1 MEAGCTIFLRWYTP
15 PCGTRFAAHEHNDNA
30 KERNTAMKKRL
41 LAGLLAT
48 SIALSISMGAFPAM
62 AATNDDFVEDWEGAA
77 DFTDDSYSSSEQLF
91 DDIIFFDLDEEVDDT
106 AAEVVAEEDANDS
119 SDTEIDKAADSI
131 EETEPED
138 EVQVSDAAK
147 DRNDLENPDEETES
161 DTQNPWEAGPSDAE
175 TEEDVPD
182 SWEETPKI
190 DSELEAAIAS
200 EDPFSYYD
208 DNALEE
214 EMDDDIALLAAGK
227 TMAHENYAYTDVSGT
242 KYTVDLYTDHTATIW
257 ELTTS
262 SGEAECILPST
273 IYYTGDDGVQEPAPY
288 TVTELSLSYYSG
300 VTSDNNNYTSLV
312 LPDTLTDIRRS
323 LSGFKNVT
331 EITIPGSV
339 KVFNATLQNMMEL
352 KTLTFDEGVEEIASG
367 SVVSGCTKLETIHL
381 PSSLQK
387 LSGTGT
393 FSGASALTDI
403 TLPEGIAITE
413 GSTFSKCTSLKS
425 IELPASITTIP
436 RSMFAGCSALERVT
450 AKGTITAIGN
460 GAFGSVTDWNGH
472 ETADTALTEIP
483 DLSQVTSIGDRAF
496 YGCSALTTV
505 DLHNVTTMEYGAF
518 QGCKEL
524 SGEIDLSKL
533 EVIPGNAFCY
543 DSKITSVITCP
554 TLKSIGDWAFI
565 WAGIST
571 ISLPETLNSIGE
583 YTFFLA
589 SLSGTVAL
597 PDSLTKLGA
606 NAFNGCEEIEAIQ
619 IGSGLTDIPSNAF
632 DGCRK
637 LTTITVNNRQEDV
650 KIPKIDRVTV
660 TYTIPSLTA
669 DDDKVSTATDA
680 LSLQDAVKQAATN
693 GTPVTIEKDIRL
705 DEPVTITAEQKV
717 EITATENHNIFGNKD
732 QNLANLFVVEAGGEL
747 SLTGALTLGGWNN
760 TGSILV
766 NHGKTTINGNVVIE
780 KSTLEGNNIGVIEDK
795 GSSAKLILENGTIQ
809 NHKIRGAHSASI
821 RVTEGASFTMNGG
834 TIRDNIANTSSS
846 DSSSPAVLLLGA
858 STFTMNEGSI
868 CNNSG
873 QCGTAVYLTAS
884 NDAKARFTMNGGTLS
899 NNESHSYTSDST
911 PTGAVFVKYSAEFV
925 LNNGT
930 ITGNC
935 AYGGAGGGVAVMDEL
950 PTKEHGTAFTMY
962 SGTISNN
969 TASGYRC
976 SGGGIY
982 SCSNR
987 VSLLGGRIENNSAY
1001 DGGGVYS
1008 EGNTQ
1013 IYTTLHIQNALI
1025 TGNTA
1030 DQGGG
1035 LWFCP
1040 TGDAKLYMQNGAV
1053 IYGNTAASAG
1063 DDFASPEVA
1072 TGAGGN
1078 GGVTLPDYFPN
1089 GKVIQWFSDGFLY
1102 APPGNLGTSGQGT
1115 RYNAV
1120 EYAKRVTGV
1129 QNEKKGLALKSVV
1142 SDGVSIPAVGSLI
1155 ITGNQA
1161 SHGGGGIGA
1170 NGGVVIGEATSLSNS
1185 ISVKKV
1191 WDNPGYEDTQPSG
1204 VTIHLKERDTGDVV
1218 STAELTSENG
1228 WQYTFTDLPLSPNH
1242 YTVTE
1247 QPLEGYKAT
1256 YYQDADGN
1264 FIITN
1269 TYLTTPTPDVP
1280 AVTISVPVE
1289 KKWVNDYK
1297 WERPASIHVSLWN
1310 GDAKVKEADLTA
1322 DMGWTYIFEDLPE
1335 SSYSVTEDAVPG
1347 YETLIERSD
1356 AGGFIITNT
1365 YERPLDPEP
1374 IEPIPPVDPPQ
1385 EEIVTP
1391 PIVPETT
1398 GNEPS
1403 PPSTEETTS
1412 VPPTEPTEES
1422 TEERSAE
1429 SDPEESPIKETQETP
1444 SVSAKPPKLIQT
1456 GQTWWPVFLL
1466 MFAGVGLLVFGFYKR
1481 SKENIDHE

>member
-1 MEAGCTIFLRWYTP
+1 
-15 PCGTRFAAHEHNDNA
+15 
-30 KERNTAMKKRL
+30 MKKQL

-62 AATNDDFVEDWEGAA
+62 AATNDDFVEDREDIA
-77 DFTDDSYSSSEQLF
+77 DFTDDSYSSGYSSSEQLF

-106 AAEVVAEEDANDS
+106 AAEVIAEEDANDS
-119 SDTEIDKAADSI
+119 SDTEIDRAADSI

-138 EVQVSDAAK
+138 EVQNTDAAE
-147 DRNDLENPDEETES
+147 DRNDREYPDEETKS
-161 DTQNPWEAGPSDAE
+161 GTNPGETGPSDAE

-208 DNALEE
+208 DDASEE

-227 TMAHENYAYTDVSGT
+227 TMAHEDYAYTDVSSGT
-242 KYTVDLYTDHTATIW
+242 EYMVDLYTDHTAKIW
-257 ELTTS
+257 KLITS

-273 IYYTGDDGVQEPAPY
+273 IYYTDDDDVPEPTPY
-288 TVTELSLSYYSG
+288 TVTELRFSPYGNS
-300 VTSDNNNYTSLV
+300 VTSVNNNYTALV
-312 LPDTLTDIRRS
+312 LPDTLTDIGGS

-339 KVFNATLQNMMEL
+339 KVFNATLQYMKQL
-352 KTLTFDEGVEEIASG
+352 RTLTFEEGVEEIASG
-367 SVVSGCTKLETIHL
+367 SVVSGCKNLTTIHL

-413 GSTFSKCTSLKS
+413 GSTFSECTSLKS

-436 RSMFAGCSALERVT
+436 SYMFAGCSALERVT

-460 GAFGSVTDWNGH
+460 SAFKS
-472 ETADTALTEIP
+472 DTALTEIP

-496 YGCSALTTV
+496 YGCSALKTV
-505 DLHNVTTMEYGAF
+505 DLHSVTTMEYGAF
-518 QGCKEL
+518 QGCDAL
-524 SGEIDLSKL
+524 SGEIDLSNL
-533 EVIPGNAFCY
+533 EEIPGNAFCY
-543 DSKITSVITCP
+543 DPNITSVITCP
-554 TLKSIGDWAFI
+554 TLRSIGDWAFI
-565 WAGIST
+565 WADIST
-571 ISLPETLNSIGE
+571 ISLPETLNSIGT
-583 YTFFLA
+583 YTFYKA

-597 PDSLTKLGA
+597 PDSLTQLGA
-606 NAFNGCEEIEAIQ
+606 SAFSGCEKVEAIQ
-619 IGSGLTDIPSNAF
+619 IGSGLTDIPKDAF
-632 DGCRK
+632 DGCTNLK
-637 LTTITVNNRQEDV
+637 TITVNNRREDV
-650 KIPKIDRVTV
+650 TIPKIDGVTV

-669 DDDKVSTATDA
+669 DNDKVSNAEGA
-680 LSLQDAVKQAATN
+680 LSLQQAVDQAN
-693 GTPVTIEKDIRL
+693 GPVTIEIEKDIRL
-705 DEPVTITAEQKV
+705 DEPVRIAAGQRV
-717 EITATENHNIFGNKD
+717 EITANENCNIFGNKD
-732 QNLANLFVVEAGGEL
+732 ENLANLFVVEEGGEL

-766 NHGKTTINGNVVIE
+766 NHGKTTIDGNVVIE
-780 KSTLEGNNIGVIEDK
+780 KSTLEGDSMGVIEDN
-795 GSSAKLILENGTIQ
+795 GSSAELILENGTIQ
-809 NHKIRGAHSASI
+809 NHKIRGALSASI

-834 TIRDNIANTSSS
+834 TIQANIANTSSS

-858 STFTMNEGSI
+858 STFTMNGGSI

-884 NDAKARFTMNGGTLS
+884 SNAAKARFTMNGGSLS
-899 NNESHSYTSDST
+899 NNESRSYTPNST

-925 LNNGT
+925 LNDGT

-935 AYGGAGGGVAVMDEL
+935 AHDGAGGGVAVMDEL
-950 PTKEHGTAFTMY
+950 PTEEHGTAFTMNG
-962 SGTISNN
+962 GTISNN

-982 SCSNR
+982 SCSNY

-1008 EGNTQ
+1008 EGNTE
-1013 IYTTLHIQNALI
+1013 IYTTLHIENALI

-1040 TGDAKLYMQNGAV
+1040 TGDAKLYMQDGAV

-1102 APPGNLGTSGQGT
+1102 APPGNRGTSGQGT
-1115 RYNAV
+1115 RYNTV

-1142 SDGVSIPAVGSLI
+1142 SDGVSIPATGSLI

-1170 NGGVVIGEATSLSNS
+1170 NGGVVIGEATSLSYS
-1185 ISVKKV
+1185 ISVKKA
-1191 WDNPGYEDTQPSG
+1191 WDNPGYEDTQPSS
-1204 VTIHLKERDTGDVV
+1204 VTIHLKERDTGDIV
-1218 STAELTSENG
+1218 STAELTGENG

-1269 TYLTTPTPDVP
+1269 THLTTPTPMPDVP

-1335 SSYSVTEDAVPG
+1335 GTYSVTEDAVPG

-1356 AGGFIITNT
+1356 AGSFIITNT
-1365 YERPLDPEP
+1365 YERPLYPEP
-1374 IEPIPPVDPPQ
+1374 IEPIDPIPPVDPPQ

-1391 PIVPETT
+1391 PIVPGTT
-1398 GNEPS
+1398 GNEPN

-1412 VPPTEPTEES
+1412 VPPTEPTEESTEES

-1444 SVSAKPPKLIQT
+1444 SVSANPPKLIQT

-1466 MFAGVGLLVFGFYKR
+1466 MFAGAGLLVFGFYKR

>member
-1 MEAGCTIFLRWYTP
+1 
-15 PCGTRFAAHEHNDNA
+15 
-30 KERNTAMKKRL
+30 MKKRL

-62 AATNDDFVEDWEGAA
+62 AATNNDFVEDREDVA
-77 DFTDDSYSSSEQLF
+77 DFTDDSYSSGYSSSEQLF

-106 AAEVVAEEDANDS
+106 AAKVIAEEDANDS
-119 SDTEIDKAADSI
+119 SDTEIDRAADSI

-138 EVQVSDAAK
+138 EVQDTDAAE
-147 DRNDLENPDEETES
+147 DRNDREDSDEETKS
-161 DTQNPWEAGPSDAE
+161 GTNPGETGPSDAE

-208 DNALEE
+208 DDASEE
-214 EMDDDIALLAAGK
+214 EMDDDIALPAAGK
-227 TMAHENYAYTDVSGT
+227 TMAHENYAYTDVSSGT
-242 KYTVDLYTDHTATIW
+242 EYMVDLYTDYTAKIRR
-257 ELTTS
+257 LTS
-262 SGEAECILPST
+262 SSGGAECILPST
-273 IYYTGDDGVQEPAPY
+273 IYYTDDAGVQDPNPY
-288 TVTELSLSYYSG
+288 TVTELSLPFSSS
-300 VTSDNNNYTSLV
+300 VTSDYTTLV
-312 LPDTLTDIRRS
+312 LPDTLTDMGGY
-323 LSGFKNVT
+323 LSSFKNVT

-339 KVFNATLQNMMEL
+339 KVFKAILQNMTEL
-352 KTLTFDEGVEEIASG
+352 KTLTFEEGVEEIASG
-367 SVVSGCTKLETIHL
+367 SVVSGCKNLTTIHL

-413 GSTFSKCTSLKS
+413 GSTFSECTSLES

-436 RSMFAGCSALERVT
+436 SHMFAGCSALERVT
-450 AKGTITAIGN
+450 AKGTITAIDN
-460 GAFGSVTDWNGH
+460 GAFGSVTDWKNH

-496 YGCSALTTV
+496 YGCSALETV
-505 DLHNVTTMEYGAF
+505 DLHSVTTMGYAAF
-518 QGCKEL
+518 QGCDAL
-524 SGEIDLSKL
+524 SGKIDLSNL
-533 EVIPGNAFCY
+533 EVIPGHAFCY
-543 DSKITSVITCP
+543 DPNITSVITCS
-554 TLKSIGDWAFI
+554 TLSSIGDWAFI
-565 WAGIST
+565 WADIST
-571 ISLPETLNSIGE
+571 ISLPETLNSIGT
-583 YTFFLA
+583 YTFYKA

-597 PDSLTKLGA
+597 PDSLTQLGA
-606 NAFNGCEEIEAIQ
+606 SAFSGCEEVNAIQ
-619 IGSGLTDIPSNAF
+619 IGSGLKDIPADAF
-632 DGCRK
+632 AGCTNLK
-637 LTTITVNNRQEDV
+637 TITVNNRREDV
-650 KIPKIDRVTV
+650 TIPKIDGVTV
-660 TYTIPSLTA
+660 TYTIPSLEAT
-669 DDDKVSTATDA
+669 DDKVSNAEGA
-680 LSLQDAVKQAATN
+680 LSLQQAVDQAN
-693 GTPVTIEKDIRL
+693 GPVTIEIEKNICL
-705 DEPVTITAEQKV
+705 NAPVTIAARQRV
-717 EITATENHNIFGNKD
+717 EITAKANCNIFGNKD
-732 QNLANLFVVEAGGEL
+732 NNLTNLFVVEAGGEL

-766 NHGKTTINGNVVIE
+766 NHGKTTIDGNVVIE
-780 KSTLEGNNIGVIEDK
+780 KSTLEGDSMGVIEDN
-795 GSSAKLILENGTIQ
+795 GSSAELILENGTIQ
-809 NHKIRGAHSASI
+809 NHKIRGARSASI

-834 TIRDNIANTSSS
+834 TIQDNIANTASS

-858 STFTMNEGSI
+858 STFTMNGGSI

-884 NDAKARFTMNGGTLS
+884 NNAAKARFTMNGGTLS
-899 NNESHSYTSDST
+899 NNESRSYTPYST

-935 AYGGAGGGVAVMDEL
+935 AHGGAGGGVAVMDEL
-950 PTKEHGTAFTMY
+950 PTEEHGTAFTMNG
-962 SGTISNN
+962 GTISNN

-982 SCSNR
+982 SCSNC

-1008 EGNTQ
+1008 EGNTE
-1013 IYTTLHIQNALI
+1013 IYTTLHIENALI
-1025 TGNTA
+1025 TENTA

-1040 TGDAKLYMQNGAV
+1040 TGDAKLYMQDGAV

-1102 APPGNLGTSGQGT
+1102 APAGNRGTSGQGT
-1115 RYNAV
+1115 RYNTV

-1142 SDGVSIPAVGSLI
+1142 SDGVSIPATGSLI

-1170 NGGVVIGEATSLSNS
+1170 NGGVVIGEATSLSYS

-1204 VTIHLKERDTGDVV
+1204 VTIHLKERDTGDIV
-1218 STAELTSENG
+1218 STAELTGENG
-1228 WQYTFTDLPLSPNH
+1228 WQHTFTDLPLSPDH

-1310 GDAKVKEADLTA
+1310 GDAKVKEANLTA

-1335 SSYSVTEDAVPG
+1335 GTYSVTEDAVPG

-1365 YERPLDPEP
+1365 YERPLYPEP
-1374 IEPIPPVDPPQ
+1374 IEPIDPIPPVDPPQ

-1391 PIVPETT
+1391 PIVPGTT

-1422 TEERSAE
+1422 TEESTEERSAE
-1429 SDPEESPIKETQETP
+1429 SDPEESPIKETQETS

-1466 MFAGVGLLVFGFYKR
+1466 MFAGAGLLVFGFYKR
-1481 SKENIDHE
+1481 SKENTDHE

>member
-1 MEAGCTIFLRWYTP
+1 MRWYTP
-15 PCGTRFAAHEHNDNA
+15 PCGIRFAAHEHNDNA

-62 AATNDDFVEDWEGAA
+62 AATNDDFVEDRE
-77 DFTDDSYSSSEQLF
+77 DITDYTDDSYSSGYSSSEQLF

-106 AAEVVAEEDANDS
+106 AAKVIAEEDANDS
-119 SDTEIDKAADSI
+119 SDTEIDRAADSI
-131 EETEPED
+131 EETESED
-138 EVQVSDAAK
+138 EVQDTDAAE
-147 DRNDLENPDEETES
+147 DRNDREDSDEETRS
-161 DTQNPWEAGPSDAE
+161 GTNPGETGPSDAE
-175 TEEDVPD
+175 TEEDVSD

-208 DNALEE
+208 DDASEE

-227 TMAHENYAYTDVSGT
+227 TMAHEDYAYTDVSSGT
-242 KYTVDLYTDHTATIW
+242 EYMVDLYTDHTAKIW
-257 ELTTS
+257 KLTTS
-262 SGEAECILPST
+262 SGGAECILPST
-273 IYYTGDDGVQEPAPY
+273 IYYTDDDDVPEPTPY
-288 TVTELSLSYYSG
+288 TVTELKFSPYGNS
-300 VTSDNNNYTSLV
+300 VTSVNNNYTALV
-312 LPDTLTDIRRS
+312 LPDTLTDIGGS

-339 KVFNATLQNMMEL
+339 KVFNATLQYMKEL
-352 KTLTFDEGVEEIASG
+352 RTLTFEEGVEEIASG
-367 SVVSGCTKLETIHL
+367 SVVSGCKNLTTIHL

-413 GSTFSKCTSLKS
+413 GSTFSECTSLKS
-425 IELPASITTIP
+425 ITLPASITTIP
-436 RSMFAGCSALERVT
+436 SYMFAGCSALERVT

-460 GAFGSVTDWNGH
+460 SAFKS
-472 ETADTALTEIP
+472 DTALTEIP

-496 YGCSALTTV
+496 YGCSALKTV
-505 DLHNVTTMEYGAF
+505 DLHSVTTMEYGAF
-518 QGCKEL
+518 QGCDAL
-524 SGEIDLSKL
+524 SGEIDLSNL
-533 EVIPGNAFCY
+533 EEIPGHAFCY
-543 DSKITSVITCP
+543 DPNITSVITCP
-554 TLKSIGDWAFI
+554 TLRSIGDWAFI
-565 WAGIST
+565 WADIST
-571 ISLPETLNSIGE
+571 ISLPETLNSIGT
-583 YTFFLA
+583 YTFYKA

-597 PDSLTKLGA
+597 PDSLTQLGA
-606 NAFNGCEEIEAIQ
+606 SAFSGCEEVNAIQ
-619 IGSGLTDIPSNAF
+619 IGSGLKDIPANAF
-632 DGCRK
+632 AGCTNLK
-637 LTTITVNNRQEDV
+637 TITVNNRQEDV
-650 KIPKIDRVTV
+650 TIPKIDGVTV

-669 DDDKVSTATDA
+669 DNDKVSAAADA
-680 LSLQDAVKQAATN
+680 LSLQQAVNQAN

-705 DEPVTITAEQKV
+705 DEPVRIAAGQRV
-717 EITATENHNIFGNKD
+717 EITANANENYNLFGNKD
-732 QNLANLFVVEAGGEL
+732 KNLTNLFVVEAGGEL

-766 NHGKTTINGNVVIE
+766 NHGKTTIDGNVVIE
-780 KSTLEGNNIGVIEDK
+780 KSTLEGDSMGVIEDN
-795 GSSAKLILENGTIQ
+795 GSSAELILENGTIQ
-809 NHKIRGAHSASI
+809 NHKIRGARSASI

-834 TIRDNIANTSSS
+834 TIQNNIANTASS

-858 STFTMNEGSI
+858 STFTMNGGSI

-884 NDAKARFTMNGGTLS
+884 SNAAKARFTMNSGTLS
-899 NNESHSYTSDST
+899 NNESRSYTPKST

-950 PTKEHGTAFTMY
+950 PTEEHGTAFTMNG
-962 SGTISNN
+962 GTISNN

-982 SCSNR
+982 SCSNY

-1008 EGNTQ
+1008 EGNTE
-1013 IYTTLHIQNALI
+1013 IYTTLHIENALI

-1040 TGDAKLYMQNGAV
+1040 TGDAKLYMQDGAV

-1102 APPGNLGTSGQGT
+1102 APAGNRGTSGQGT
-1115 RYNAV
+1115 RYNTV

-1142 SDGVSIPAVGSLI
+1142 SGGVSIPATGSLI

-1170 NGGVVIGEATSLSNS
+1170 NGGVVIGEATSLSYS
-1185 ISVKKV
+1185 ISVKKA

-1204 VTIHLKERDTGDVV
+1204 VTIHLKERDTGDIV
-1218 STAELTSENG
+1218 STAELTGENG
-1228 WQYTFTDLPLSPNH
+1228 WQHTFTDLPLSPDH

-1335 SSYSVTEDAVPG
+1335 GTYSVTEDAVPG

-1365 YERPLDPEP
+1365 YERPLYPEP
-1374 IEPIPPVDPPQ
+1374 IEPIDPIPPVDPPQ

-1391 PIVPETT
+1391 PIVPGTT
-1398 GNEPS
+1398 GNEPN

-1412 VPPTEPTEES
+1412 VPPTEPTEESTEES

-1429 SDPEESPIKETQETP
+1429 SDPEESPIKETQETS

-1466 MFAGVGLLVFGFYKR
+1466 MFAGAGLLVFGFYKR

>member
-1 MEAGCTIFLRWYTP
+1 
-15 PCGTRFAAHEHNDNA
+15 
-30 KERNTAMKKRL
+30 MKKRL

-62 AATNDDFVEDWEGAA
+62 AATNDDFVEDREDIA
-77 DFTDDSYSSSEQLF
+77 DFTDDSYSSGYSSSEQLF

-106 AAEVVAEEDANDS
+106 AAKVIAEEDANDP
-119 SDTEIDKAADSI
+119 SDTEIDRTADSI

-138 EVQVSDAAK
+138 EVQDTDAAE
-147 DRNDLENPDEETES
+147 DRNDREDSDEETKS
-161 DTQNPWEAGPSDAE
+161 GTQNPEEAGPSDAE

-208 DNALEE
+208 DDASEE

-227 TMAHENYAYTDVSGT
+227 TMAHKDYAYTDVSSGT
-242 KYTVDLYTDHTATIW
+242 EYMVDLYTDYTAKIRR
-257 ELTTS
+257 LTS
-262 SGEAECILPST
+262 SSGGAECILPST
-273 IYYTGDDGVQEPAPY
+273 IYYTDDAGVQDPNPY
-288 TVTELSLSYYSG
+288 TVTELSLPFSSS
-300 VTSDNNNYTSLV
+300 VTSDYTTLV
-312 LPDTLTDIRRS
+312 LPDTLTDMGGY
-323 LSGFKNVT
+323 LSSFKNVT

-339 KVFNATLQNMMEL
+339 KVFKAILQNMTEL
-352 KTLTFDEGVEEIASG
+352 KTLTFEEGVEEIASG
-367 SVVSGCTKLETIHL
+367 SVVSGCKNLTTIHL

-387 LSGTGT
+387 LSGTDT

-413 GSTFSKCTSLKS
+413 GSTFSECTSLES

-436 RSMFAGCSALERVT
+436 SHMFAGCSALERVT
-450 AKGTITAIGN
+450 AKGTITAIDN
-460 GAFGSVTDWNGH
+460 GAFGSVTDWKNH

-496 YGCSALTTV
+496 YGCSALETV
-505 DLHNVTTMEYGAF
+505 DLHSVTTMGYAAF
-518 QGCKEL
+518 QGCKAL
-524 SGEIDLSKL
+524 SGKIDLSNL
-533 EVIPGNAFCY
+533 EEIPGHAFCY
-543 DSKITSVITCP
+543 DPNITSVITCS
-554 TLKSIGDWAFI
+554 TLSSIGDWAFI

-571 ISLPETLNSIGE
+571 ISLPETLNSIGT
-583 YTFFLA
+583 YTFYKA

-597 PDSLTKLGA
+597 PDSLTQLGA
-606 NAFNGCEEIEAIQ
+606 SAFSGCKEVEAIQ
-619 IGSGLTDIPSNAF
+619 IGSGLKDIPANAF
-632 DGCRK
+632 AGCTNLK
-637 LTTITVNNRQEDV
+637 TITVNNRREDV
-650 KIPKIDRVTV
+650 TIPKIDGVTV

-669 DDDKVSTATDA
+669 DNDKVSNAEGA
-680 LSLQDAVKQAATN
+680 LSLQEAVDQAN

-705 DEPVTITAEQKV
+705 DEPVRIAAGQRV
-717 EITATENHNIFGNKD
+717 EITANANENYNLFGNKD
-732 QNLANLFVVEAGGEL
+732 EKPTNLFVVEEGGEL

-766 NHGKTTINGNVVIE
+766 NHGKTTIDGNVVIE
-780 KSTLEGNNIGVIEDK
+780 KSTLEGDSMGVIEDN
-795 GSSAKLILENGTIQ
+795 GSSAELILENGTIQ
-809 NHKIRGAHSASI
+809 NHKIRGALSASI

-834 TIRDNIANTSSS
+834 TIQDNIANTSSS

-858 STFTMNEGSI
+858 STFTMNRGSI

-884 NDAKARFTMNGGTLS
+884 SNAAKARFTMNGGTLS
-899 NNESHSYTSDST
+899 NNESRSYTPNST

-935 AYGGAGGGVAVMDEL
+935 AHGGAGGGVAVMDEL
-950 PTKEHGTAFTMY
+950 PTEEHGTAFTMN

-982 SCSNR
+982 SCSNY

-1001 DGGGVYS
+1001 DGGGIYS
-1008 EGNTQ
+1008 EGNTE

-1040 TGDAKLYMQNGAV
+1040 TGDAKLYMQDGAV

-1102 APPGNLGTSGQGT
+1102 APPGNRGTSGQGT
-1115 RYNAV
+1115 RYNTV

-1142 SDGVSIPAVGSLI
+1142 SDGVSIPATGSLI

-1170 NGGVVIGEATSLSNS
+1170 NGGVVIGEETSLSYS
-1185 ISVKKV
+1185 ISVKKA

-1204 VTIHLKERDTGDVV
+1204 VTIHLKERDTGDIV
-1218 STAELTSENG
+1218 STAELTGENG
-1228 WQYTFTDLPLSPNH
+1228 WQHTFTDLPLSPDH

-1335 SSYSVTEDAVPG
+1335 GTYSVTEDAVPG

-1365 YERPLDPEP
+1365 YERPLYPEP
-1374 IEPIPPVDPPQ
+1374 IEPIDPIPPVDPPQ

-1391 PIVPETT
+1391 PIVPGTT
-1398 GNEPS
+1398 GNEPN

-1412 VPPTEPTEES
+1412 VPPTEPTEESTEES

-1429 SDPEESPIKETQETP
+1429 SDPEESPIKETQET
-1444 SVSAKPPKLIQT
+1444 SFVSAKPPKLIQT

-1466 MFAGVGLLVFGFYKR
+1466 MFAGAGLLVFGFYKR

>member
-1 MEAGCTIFLRWYTP
+1 
-15 PCGTRFAAHEHNDNA
+15 
-30 KERNTAMKKRL
+30 MKKRL

-62 AATNDDFVEDWEGAA
+62 AATNDDFVEDREDIA
-77 DFTDDSYSSSEQLF
+77 DYTDDSYSSGYSSSEQLF

-106 AAEVVAEEDANDS
+106 AAEVIAEEDANDS
-119 SDTEIDKAADSI
+119 SDTEIDRAADSI

-138 EVQVSDAAK
+138 EVQDTDAAE
-147 DRNDLENPDEETES
+147 DRNDREYPDEETKS
-161 DTQNPWEAGPSDAE
+161 GTNPGETGPSDAE
-175 TEEDVPD
+175 TEEDVSD

-208 DNALEE
+208 DDASEE

-227 TMAHENYAYTDVSGT
+227 TMAHEDYAYTDVSSGT
-242 KYTVDLYTDHTATIW
+242 EYMVDLYTDHTAKIW
-257 ELTTS
+257 KLTTS
-262 SGEAECILPST
+262 SGGAECILPST
-273 IYYTGDDGVQEPAPY
+273 IYYTDDDDVPEPTPY
-288 TVTELSLSYYSG
+288 TVTELRFSPYGNS
-300 VTSDNNNYTSLV
+300 VTSVNNNYTALV
-312 LPDTLTDIRRS
+312 LPDTLTDIGGS

-339 KVFNATLQNMMEL
+339 KVFNATLQYMKQL
-352 KTLTFDEGVEEIASG
+352 RTLTFEEGVEEIASG
-367 SVVSGCTKLETIHL
+367 SVVSGCKNLTTIHL

-413 GSTFSKCTSLKS
+413 GSTFSECTSLKS
-425 IELPASITTIP
+425 ITLPASITTIP
-436 RSMFAGCSALERVT
+436 SYMFAGCSALERVT

-460 GAFGSVTDWNGH
+460 SAFKS
-472 ETADTALTEIP
+472 DTALTEIP

-496 YGCSALTTV
+496 YGCSALKTV
-505 DLHNVTTMEYGAF
+505 DLHSVTTMEYGAF
-518 QGCKEL
+518 QGCDAL
-524 SGEIDLSKL
+524 SGEIDLSNL
-533 EVIPGNAFCY
+533 EVIPGHAFCY
-543 DSKITSVITCP
+543 DPNITSVVTCP
-554 TLKSIGDWAFI
+554 TLRSIGDWAFI

-571 ISLPETLNSIGE
+571 ISLPETLNSIGT
-583 YTFFLA
+583 YTFYKS

-597 PDSLTKLGA
+597 PDSLTQLGA
-606 NAFNGCEEIEAIQ
+606 SAFSGCEEVNAIQ
-619 IGSGLTDIPSNAF
+619 IGSGLKDIPANAF
-632 DGCRK
+632 AGCTNLK
-637 LTTITVNNRQEDV
+637 TITVNNRREDV
-650 KIPKIDRVTV
+650 HIPEIDGVTV

-669 DDDKVSTATDA
+669 DNDKVSNAEGA
-680 LSLQDAVKQAATN
+680 LSLQEAVDQAN

-705 DEPVTITAEQKV
+705 DEPVRIAAGQRV
-717 EITATENHNIFGNKD
+717 EITANANENYNLFGNKD
-732 QNLANLFVVEAGGEL
+732 EKPTNLFVVEEGGEL

-766 NHGKTTINGNVVIE
+766 NHGKTTIDGNVVIE
-780 KSTLEGNNIGVIEDK
+780 KSTLEGDSMGVIEDN
-795 GSSAKLILENGTIQ
+795 GSSAELILENGTIQ
-809 NHKIRGAHSASI
+809 NHKIRGALSASI

-834 TIRDNIANTSSS
+834 TIQDNIANTSSS

-858 STFTMNEGSI
+858 STFTMNRGSI

-884 NDAKARFTMNGGTLS
+884 SNAAKARFTMNGGTLS
-899 NNESHSYTSDST
+899 NNESRSYTPNST

-935 AYGGAGGGVAVMDEL
+935 AHGGAGGGVAVMDEL
-950 PTKEHGTAFTMY
+950 PTEEHGTAFTMNG
-962 SGTISNN
+962 GTISNN

-982 SCSNR
+982 SCSNC

-1001 DGGGVYS
+1001 DGGGIYS
-1008 EGNTQ
+1008 EGNTE

-1040 TGDAKLYMQNGAV
+1040 TGDAKLYMQDGAV

-1072 TGAGGN
+1072 AGAGGN

-1102 APPGNLGTSGQGT
+1102 APPGNRGTAGQGT
-1115 RYNAV
+1115 RYNTV

-1170 NGGVVIGEATSLSNS
+1170 NGGVVIGEATSLSYS
-1185 ISVKKV
+1185 ISVKKA

-1204 VTIHLKERDTGDVV
+1204 VTIHLKERDTGDIV
-1218 STAELTSENG
+1218 STAELTGENG
-1228 WQYTFTDLPLSPNH
+1228 WQYTFTDLPLSPDH

-1335 SSYSVTEDAVPG
+1335 GTYSVTEDAVPG

-1365 YERPLDPEP
+1365 YERPLYPEP
-1374 IEPIPPVDPPQ
+1374 IEPIDPIPPVDPPQ

-1391 PIVPETT
+1391 PIVPGTT
-1398 GNEPS
+1398 GNEPN

-1412 VPPTEPTEES
+1412 VPPTEPTEESTDES

-1444 SVSAKPPKLIQT
+1444 SVSANPPKLIQT

-1466 MFAGVGLLVFGFYKR
+1466 MFAGAGLLVFGFYKR

>member
-1 MEAGCTIFLRWYTP
+1 
-15 PCGTRFAAHEHNDNA
+15 
-30 KERNTAMKKRL
+30 MKKRL

-62 AATNDDFVEDWEGAA
+62 AATNDDFVEDREDIA
-77 DFTDDSYSSSEQLF
+77 DYTDDSYSSGYSSSEQLF

-106 AAEVVAEEDANDS
+106 AAEVIAEEDANDS
-119 SDTEIDKAADSI
+119 SDTEIDRTADSI

-138 EVQVSDAAK
+138 EVQDTDAAE
-147 DRNDLENPDEETES
+147 DRNDREDSDEETKS
-161 DTQNPWEAGPSDAE
+161 GTQNPEEAGPSDAE
-175 TEEDVPD
+175 TEEDVSD

-208 DNALEE
+208 DDASEE

-227 TMAHENYAYTDVSGT
+227 TMAHEDYAYTDVSSGT
-242 KYTVDLYTDHTATIW
+242 EYMVDLYTDHTAKIW
-257 ELTTS
+257 KLTTS
-262 SGEAECILPST
+262 SGGAECILPST
-273 IYYTGDDGVQEPAPY
+273 IYYTDDDDVPEPTPY
-288 TVTELSLSYYSG
+288 TVTELRFSPYGNS
-300 VTSDNNNYTSLV
+300 VTSVNNNYTALV
-312 LPDTLTDIRRS
+312 LPDTLTDIGGS

-339 KVFNATLQNMMEL
+339 KVFNATLQYMKEL
-352 KTLTFDEGVEEIASG
+352 RTLTFEEGVEEIASG
-367 SVVSGCTKLETIHL
+367 SVVSGCKNLTTIHL

-413 GSTFSKCTSLKS
+413 GSTFSECTSLKS
-425 IELPASITTIP
+425 ITLPASITTIP
-436 RSMFAGCSALERVT
+436 SSMFAGCSALERVT

-460 GAFGSVTDWNGH
+460 GAFGSVTDWKDQ
-472 ETADTALTEIP
+472 EIADTALTEIP

-496 YGCSALTTV
+496 YGCSALETV
-505 DLHNVTTMEYGAF
+505 DLHSVTTMGYGAF
-518 QGCKEL
+518 QGCDAL
-524 SGEIDLSKL
+524 SGEIDLSNL
-533 EVIPGNAFCY
+533 EVIPGHAFCY
-543 DSKITSVITCP
+543 DPNITSVITCP
-554 TLKSIGDWAFI
+554 TLRSIGDWAFI
-565 WAGIST
+565 WADIST
-571 ISLPETLNSIGE
+571 ISLPETLNSIGT
-583 YTFFLA
+583 YTFYKA

-597 PDSLTKLGA
+597 PDSLTQLGA
-606 NAFNGCEEIEAIQ
+606 SAFSGCEEVNAIQ
-619 IGSGLTDIPSNAF
+619 IGSGLKDIPANAF
-632 DGCRK
+632 AGCTNLK
-637 LTTITVNNRQEDV
+637 TITVNNRREDV
-650 KIPKIDRVTV
+650 TIPKIDGVTV
-660 TYTIPSLTA
+660 TYTIPSLEAT
-669 DDDKVSTATDA
+669 DDKVSNAEGA
-680 LSLQDAVKQAATN
+680 LSLQQAVDQAN
-693 GTPVTIEKDIRL
+693 GPVTIEIEKNICL
-705 DEPVTITAEQKV
+705 NAPVRIAAGQRV
-717 EITATENHNIFGNKD
+717 EITANTNCNIFGNKD
-732 QNLANLFVVEAGGEL
+732 KDLTNLFVVEEGGEL

-766 NHGKTTINGNVVIE
+766 NHGKTTIDGNVVIE
-780 KSTLEGNNIGVIEDK
+780 KSTLEGNDMGVIEDN
-795 GSSAKLILENGTIQ
+795 GSSAELILENGTIQ
-809 NHKIRGAHSASI
+809 NHKIRGALSASI

-834 TIRDNIANTSSS
+834 TIQDNIANTPSS

-858 STFTMNEGSI
+858 STFTMNGGSI

-884 NDAKARFTMNGGTLS
+884 SNAAKARFTMNSGTLS
-899 NNESHSYTSDST
+899 NNESRSYTPNST

-950 PTKEHGTAFTMY
+950 PTEEHGTAFTMNG
-962 SGTISNN
+962 GTISNN

-982 SCSNR
+982 SCSNY

-1008 EGNTQ
+1008 EGNTE
-1013 IYTTLHIQNALI
+1013 IYTTLHIENALI

-1040 TGDAKLYMQNGAV
+1040 TGDAKLYMQDGAV

-1102 APPGNLGTSGQGT
+1102 APAGNRGTSGQGT
-1115 RYNAV
+1115 RYNTV

-1142 SDGVSIPAVGSLI
+1142 SDGVSIPATGSLI

-1170 NGGVVIGEATSLSNS
+1170 NGGVVIGEATSLSYS
-1185 ISVKKV
+1185 ISVKKA

-1204 VTIHLKERDTGDVV
+1204 VTIHLKERDTGDIV
-1218 STAELTSENG
+1218 STAELTGENG
-1228 WQYTFTDLPLSPNH
+1228 WQHTFTDLPLSPDH

-1335 SSYSVTEDAVPG
+1335 GAYSVTEDAVPG

-1365 YERPLDPEP
+1365 YERPLYPEP
-1374 IEPIPPVDPPQ
+1374 IEPIDPIPPVDPPQ

-1391 PIVPETT
+1391 PIVPGTT
-1398 GNEPS
+1398 GNEPN

-1412 VPPTEPTEES
+1412 VPPTEPTKESTEES

-1466 MFAGVGLLVFGFYKR
+1466 MFAGAGLLVFGFYKR

>member
-1 MEAGCTIFLRWYTP
+1 
-15 PCGTRFAAHEHNDNA
+15 
-30 KERNTAMKKRL
+30 MKKRL

-62 AATNDDFVEDWEGAA
+62 AATNDDFVEDREDIA
-77 DFTDDSYSSSEQLF
+77 DYTDDSYSSGYSSSEQLF

-106 AAEVVAEEDANDS
+106 AAEVIAEEDANDS
-119 SDTEIDKAADSI
+119 SDTEIDRAADSI

-138 EVQVSDAAK
+138 EVQDTDAAE
-147 DRNDLENPDEETES
+147 DRNDREYPDEETKS
-161 DTQNPWEAGPSDAE
+161 GTNPGETGPSDAE

-208 DNALEE
+208 DDASEE

-227 TMAHENYAYTDVSGT
+227 TMAHEDYAYTDVSSGT
-242 KYTVDLYTDHTATIW
+242 EYMVDLYTDHTAKIW
-257 ELTTS
+257 KLITS
-262 SGEAECILPST
+262 SGGAECILPST
-273 IYYTGDDGVQEPAPY
+273 IYYTDDDGVPEPTPY
-288 TVTELSLSYYSG
+288 TVTELHLSYWSG
-300 VTSDNNNYTSLV
+300 VTSDNNNYTALV
-312 LPDTLTDIRRS
+312 LPDTLTDIGGS

-339 KVFNATLQNMMEL
+339 KVFNATLQNMKQL
-352 KTLTFDEGVEEIASG
+352 KTLTFDEGVDEIASG
-367 SVVSGCTKLETIHL
+367 SVVSGCKSLTTIHL

-413 GSTFSKCTSLKS
+413 GSTFSECTSLES

-436 RSMFAGCSALERVT
+436 SSMFAGCSALERVT

-460 GAFGSVTDWNGH
+460 SAFKS
-472 ETADTALTEIP
+472 DTALTEIP

-496 YGCSALTTV
+496 YGCSALKTV
-505 DLHNVTTMEYGAF
+505 DLHSVTTMEYGAF
-518 QGCKEL
+518 QGCDAL
-524 SGEIDLSKL
+524 SGEIDLSNL
-533 EVIPGNAFCY
+533 EVIPGHAFCY
-543 DSKITSVITCP
+543 DPNITSVVTCP
-554 TLKSIGDWAFI
+554 TLRSIGDWAFI

-571 ISLPETLNSIGE
+571 ISLPETLNSIGT
-583 YTFFLA
+583 YTFYKS

-597 PDSLTKLGA
+597 PDSLTQLGA
-606 NAFNGCEEIEAIQ
+606 SAFSGCEEVNAIQ
-619 IGSGLTDIPSNAF
+619 IGSGLKDIPANAF
-632 DGCRK
+632 AGCTNLK
-637 LTTITVNNRQEDV
+637 TITVNNRREDV
-650 KIPKIDRVTV
+650 TIPKIDGVTV
-660 TYTIPSLTA
+660 TYTIPSLEAT
-669 DDDKVSTATDA
+669 DDKVSAAADA
-680 LSLQDAVKQAATN
+680 LSLQQAVNQAN

-705 DEPVTITAEQKV
+705 DEPVRIIAGQRV
-717 EITATENHNIFGNKD
+717 EITANANCNIFGNKD
-732 QNLANLFVVEAGGEL
+732 ENVKNLFVVEPGGEL

-766 NHGKTTINGNVVIE
+766 NHGKTTIDGNVVIE
-780 KSTLEGNNIGVIEDK
+780 KSTLEGNDVGVIEDN
-795 GSSAKLILENGTIQ
+795 GSSAELILENGTIQ

-834 TIRDNIANTSSS
+834 TIQDNIANTASS

-858 STFTMNEGSI
+858 STFTMNGGSI

-873 QCGTAVYLTAS
+873 QCGTSVYLTAS
-884 NDAKARFTMNGGTLS
+884 NNAAKARFTMNGGTLS
-899 NNESHSYTSDST
+899 NNESRSYTPYST

-935 AYGGAGGGVAVMDEL
+935 AHGGAGGGVAVMDEL
-950 PTKEHGTAFTMY
+950 PREEHGTAFTMNG
-962 SGTISNN
+962 GTISNN

-982 SCSNR
+982 SCSNH

-1008 EGNTQ
+1008 EGNTD
-1013 IYTTLHIQNALI
+1013 IYTTLHIENALI

-1040 TGDAKLYMQNGAV
+1040 TGDAKLYMQDGAV

-1102 APPGNLGTSGQGT
+1102 APAGNRGTSGQGT
-1115 RYNAV
+1115 RYNTV

-1142 SDGVSIPAVGSLI
+1142 SDGVSIPATGSLI

-1170 NGGVVIGEATSLSNS
+1170 NGGVVIGEETSLSYS
-1185 ISVKKV
+1185 ILVKKA
-1191 WDNPGYEDTQPSG
+1191 WDNPGHEDTQPSG
-1204 VTIHLKERDTGDVV
+1204 VTIHLKERDTGDIV
-1218 STAELTSENG
+1218 STAELTGENG
-1228 WQYTFTDLPLSPNH
+1228 WQHTFTDLPLSPDH

-1335 SSYSVTEDAVPG
+1335 GTYSVTEDAVPG

-1356 AGGFIITNT
+1356 AGGFIIPNT
-1365 YERPLDPEP
+1365 YERPLYPEP
-1374 IEPIPPVDPPQ
+1374 IEPIDPIPPVDPPQ

-1391 PIVPETT
+1391 PIVPGTT
-1398 GNEPS
+1398 GNEPN

-1412 VPPTEPTEES
+1412 VPPTEPTEESTEES

-1429 SDPEESPIKETQETP
+1429 SDPEESPIKETQETS

-1466 MFAGVGLLVFGFYKR
+1466 MFAGAGLLVFGFYKR

>member
-1 MEAGCTIFLRWYTP
+1 
-15 PCGTRFAAHEHNDNA
+15 
-30 KERNTAMKKRL
+30 MKKRL

-62 AATNDDFVEDWEGAA
+62 AATNDDFVEDREDIA
-77 DFTDDSYSSSEQLF
+77 DFTDDSYSSGYSSSEQLF

-106 AAEVVAEEDANDS
+106 AAKVIAEEDANDS
-119 SDTEIDKAADSI
+119 SDTEIDRAADSI

-138 EVQVSDAAK
+138 EVQDTDAAE
-147 DRNDLENPDEETES
+147 DRNDREDSDEETKS
-161 DTQNPWEAGPSDAE
+161 GTNPGETGPSDAE

-208 DNALEE
+208 DDASEE

-227 TMAHENYAYTDVSGT
+227 TMAHKDYAYTDVSSGT
-242 KYTVDLYTDHTATIW
+242 EYMVDLYTDHTAKIW
-257 ELTTS
+257 QLITS
-262 SGEAECILPST
+262 SGGAECILPST
-273 IYYTGDDGVQEPAPY
+273 IYYTGDDGVQEPTPY
-288 TVTELSLSYYSG
+288 TVTELSLSYWSG
-300 VTSDNNNYTSLV
+300 VTSDNNNYTALV
-312 LPDTLTDIRRS
+312 LPDTLTDIGGS

-331 EITIPGSV
+331 EIIIPGSV
-339 KVFNATLQNMMEL
+339 KVFKANLQNMKQL
-352 KTLTFDEGVEEIASG
+352 KTLTFEEGVEEIASG
-367 SVVSGCTKLETIHL
+367 SVVSGCKSLTTIHL

-387 LSGTGT
+387 LSGMGT

-403 TLPEGIAITE
+403 TLPEGITIKE
-413 GSTFSKCTSLKS
+413 GSTFSECTSLKS
-425 IELPASITTIP
+425 ITLPASITTIP
-436 RSMFAGCSALERVT
+436 SSMFKDCSALEQVT
-450 AKGTITAIGN
+450 ARGIITAIGKE
-460 GAFGSVTDWNGH
+460 AFRSDKV
-472 ETADTALTEIP
+472 LTEIP
-483 DLSQVTSIGDRAF
+483 DLGQVTSIEERAF
-496 YGCSALTTV
+496 NGCSALETV
-505 DLHNVTTMEYGAF
+505 DLHSVTTMGYGAF
-518 QGCKEL
+518 EDCDAL
-524 SGEIDLSKL
+524 SREIDLSNL
-533 EVIPGNAFCY
+533 EVIPGHAFCY
-543 DSKITSVITCP
+543 DPNITSVITCP
-554 TLKSIGDWAFI
+554 TLISIGDWAFI

-571 ISLPETLNSIGE
+571 ISLPETLNSIGT
-583 YTFFLA
+583 YTFYKA

-597 PDSLTKLGA
+597 PDSLTQLGA
-606 NAFNGCEEIEAIQ
+606 SAFSGCKEVNAIQ
-619 IGSGLTDIPSNAF
+619 IGSGLTDIPADAF
-632 DGCRK
+632 DGCTIK
-637 LTTITVNNRQEDV
+637 TITVNNRREDV
-650 KIPKIDRVTV
+650 HIPEIYRDRV

-669 DDDKVSTATDA
+669 DNDKVSNAEDA
-680 LSLQDAVKQAATN
+680 LSLQQAVDQAN

-705 DEPVTITAEQKV
+705 DEPVTIAAGQRV
-717 EITATENHNIFGNKD
+717 EITANENCNIFGNKD
-732 QNLANLFVVEAGGEL
+732 ENVTNLFVVEEGGEL

-766 NHGKTTINGNVVIE
+766 NHGKTTIDGNVVIE
-780 KSTLEGNNIGVIEDK
+780 KSTLEGDNMGVIEDN
-795 GSSAKLILENGTIQ
+795 GSSAELVLENGTIR

-821 RVTEGASFTMNGG
+821 RVTEGASFTMNRG
-834 TIRDNIANTSSS
+834 TIQDNIANTSSS

-884 NDAKARFTMNGGTLS
+884 SNAAKARFTMNGGTLS
-899 NNESHSYTSDST
+899 NNESHSYTPYST

-925 LNNGT
+925 LNEGT

-950 PTKEHGTAFTMY
+950 PTEEHGTAFTMNG
-962 SGTISNN
+962 GTISNN
-969 TASGYRC
+969 KASGYRC
-976 SGGGIY
+976 DGGGIY
-982 SCSNR
+982 SCSNH

-1008 EGNTQ
+1008 EGNTE
-1013 IYTTLHIQNALI
+1013 IYTTLHIENALI

-1102 APPGNLGTSGQGT
+1102 APAGNRGTSGQGT

-1142 SDGVSIPAVGSLI
+1142 SDGVSIPATGSLI

-1170 NGGVVIGEATSLSNS
+1170 NGGVVIGEETSLSYS
-1185 ISVKKV
+1185 ISVKKA

-1204 VTIHLKERDTGDVV
+1204 VTIHLKERDTGDIV
-1218 STAELTSENG
+1218 STAELTGENG
-1228 WQYTFTDLPLSPNH
+1228 WQHTFTDLPLSPDH

-1335 SSYSVTEDAVPG
+1335 GTYSVTEDAVPG

-1365 YERPLDPEP
+1365 YERPLYPEP
-1374 IEPIPPVDPPQ
+1374 IEPIDPIPPVDPPQ

-1391 PIVPETT
+1391 PIVPGTT
-1398 GNEPS
+1398 GNEPN

-1412 VPPTEPTEES
+1412 VPPTEPTEESTEES

-1466 MFAGVGLLVFGFYKR
+1466 MFAGAGLLVFGLYKR

>member
-1 MEAGCTIFLRWYTP
+1 
-15 PCGTRFAAHEHNDNA
+15 
-30 KERNTAMKKRL
+30 MKKRL

-62 AATNDDFVEDWEGAA
+62 AATNDDFVEDREDIA
-77 DFTDDSYSSSEQLF
+77 DYTDDSYSSGYSSSEQLF

-106 AAEVVAEEDANDS
+106 AAEVIAEEDANDS
-119 SDTEIDKAADSI
+119 SDTEIDRAADSI

-138 EVQVSDAAK
+138 EVQDTDAAE
-147 DRNDLENPDEETES
+147 DRNDREYPDEETKS
-161 DTQNPWEAGPSDAE
+161 GTNPGETGPSDAE

-208 DNALEE
+208 DDASEE

-227 TMAHENYAYTDVSGT
+227 TMAHEDYAYTDVSSGT
-242 KYTVDLYTDHTATIW
+242 EYMVDLYTDHTAKIW
-257 ELTTS
+257 KLITS
-262 SGEAECILPST
+262 SGGAECILPST
-273 IYYTGDDGVQEPAPY
+273 IYYTDDDGVPEPTPY
-288 TVTELSLSYYSG
+288 TVTELHLSYWSG
-300 VTSDNNNYTSLV
+300 VTSDNNNYTALV
-312 LPDTLTDIRRS
+312 LPDTLTDIGGS

-339 KVFNATLQNMMEL
+339 KVFNATLQNMKQL
-352 KTLTFDEGVEEIASG
+352 KTLTFDEGVDEIASG
-367 SVVSGCTKLETIHL
+367 SVVSGCKSLTTIHL

-413 GSTFSKCTSLKS
+413 GSTFSECTSLES

-436 RSMFAGCSALERVT
+436 SSMFAGCSALERVT

-460 GAFGSVTDWNGH
+460 GAFGSVTDWNDQ

-496 YGCSALTTV
+496 YGCSALETV
-505 DLHNVTTMEYGAF
+505 DLHSVTTMGYAAF
-518 QGCKEL
+518 QGCDAL

-533 EVIPGNAFCY
+533 EVIPGHAFCY
-543 DSKITSVITCP
+543 DPNITSVITCP
-554 TLKSIGDWAFI
+554 TLRSIGDWAFI
-565 WAGIST
+565 WADIST
-571 ISLPETLNSIGE
+571 ISLPETLNSIGT
-583 YTFFLA
+583 YTFYKA

-597 PDSLTKLGA
+597 PDSLTQLGA
-606 NAFNGCEEIEAIQ
+606 SAFSGCEEVNAIQ
-619 IGSGLTDIPSNAF
+619 IGSGLKDIPANAF
-632 DGCRK
+632 AGCTNLK
-637 LTTITVNNRQEDV
+637 TITVNNRWEDV
-650 KIPKIDRVTV
+650 TIPKIDGVTV
-660 TYTIPSLTA
+660 TYTIPSLEAT
-669 DDDKVSTATDA
+669 DDKVSNAEGA
-680 LSLQDAVKQAATN
+680 LSLQQAVDQAN

-705 DEPVTITAEQKV
+705 DEPVRIAAGQRV
-717 EITATENHNIFGNKD
+717 EITANVNCNIFGNNDK
-732 QNLANLFVVEAGGEL
+732 NLTNLFVVEPGGEL

-766 NHGKTTINGNVVIE
+766 NHGKTTIDGNVVIE
-780 KSTLEGNNIGVIEDK
+780 KSTLEGNDVGVIEDN
-795 GSSAKLILENGTIQ
+795 GSSAELILENGTIQ

-834 TIRDNIANTSSS
+834 TIQANIANTSSS

-858 STFTMNEGSI
+858 STFTMNGGSI

-884 NDAKARFTMNGGTLS
+884 SNAAKARFTMNGGSLS
-899 NNESHSYTSDST
+899 NNESRSYTPNST

-925 LNNGT
+925 LNDGT

-935 AYGGAGGGVAVMDEL
+935 AHDGAGGGVAVMDEL
-950 PTKEHGTAFTMY
+950 PTEEHGTAFTMNG
-962 SGTISNN
+962 GTISNN

-982 SCSNR
+982 SCSNY

-1008 EGNTQ
+1008 EGNTE
-1013 IYTTLHIQNALI
+1013 IYTTLHIENALI

-1040 TGDAKLYMQNGAV
+1040 TGDAKLYMQDGAV

-1102 APPGNLGTSGQGT
+1102 APPGNRGTSGQGT
-1115 RYNAV
+1115 RYNTV

-1142 SDGVSIPAVGSLI
+1142 SDGVSIPATGSLI

-1170 NGGVVIGEATSLSNS
+1170 NGGVVIGEATSLSYS
-1185 ISVKKV
+1185 ISVKKA
-1191 WDNPGYEDTQPSG
+1191 WDNPGYEDTQPSS
-1204 VTIHLKERDTGDVV
+1204 VTIHLKERDTGDIV
-1218 STAELTSENG
+1218 STAELTGENG

-1269 TYLTTPTPDVP
+1269 THLTTPTPMPDVP

-1335 SSYSVTEDAVPG
+1335 GTYSVTEDAVPG

-1365 YERPLDPEP
+1365 YERPLYPEP
-1374 IEPIPPVDPPQ
+1374 IEPIDPIPPVDPPQ

-1391 PIVPETT
+1391 PIVPGTT
-1398 GNEPS
+1398 GNEPN

-1412 VPPTEPTEES
+1412 VPPTEPTEESTDES

-1429 SDPEESPIKETQETP
+1429 SDPEESPIKETQETS

-1466 MFAGVGLLVFGFYKR
+1466 MFAGAGLLVFGFYKR

>member
-1 MEAGCTIFLRWYTP
+1 
-15 PCGTRFAAHEHNDNA
+15 
-30 KERNTAMKKRL
+30 MKKRL

-62 AATNDDFVEDWEGAA
+62 AATNDDFVEDRE
-77 DFTDDSYSSSEQLF
+77 DITDYTDDSYSSGYSSSEQLF

-106 AAEVVAEEDANDS
+106 AAKVIAEEDANDS
-119 SDTEIDKAADSI
+119 SDTEIDRAADSI

-138 EVQVSDAAK
+138 EVQDTDAAE
-147 DRNDLENPDEETES
+147 DRNDREDSDEETKS
-161 DTQNPWEAGPSDAE
+161 GTNPGETGPSDAE

-208 DNALEE
+208 DDASEE
-214 EMDDDIALLAAGK
+214 EMDDDIALLTAGK
-227 TMAHENYAYTDVSGT
+227 TMAHEDYAYTDVSSGT
-242 KYTVDLYTDHTATIW
+242 EYMVDLYTDHTAKIW
-257 ELTTS
+257 KLTTS

-273 IYYTGDDGVQEPAPY
+273 IYYTDADGVPEPNPY
-288 TVTELSLSYYSG
+288 TVTELRFSPYGNS
-300 VTSDNNNYTSLV
+300 VTSVNNNYTALV
-312 LPDTLTDIRRS
+312 LPDTLTDIGGS

-339 KVFNATLQNMMEL
+339 KVFNATLQYMKQL
-352 KTLTFDEGVEEIASG
+352 RTLTFEEGVEEIASG
-367 SVVSGCTKLETIHL
+367 SVVSGCKSLTTIHL

-413 GSTFSKCTSLKS
+413 GSTFSECTSLES
-425 IELPASITTIP
+425 IELPSSITTIP
-436 RSMFAGCSALERVT
+436 SYMFAGCSALERVT

-460 GAFGSVTDWNGH
+460 SAFKS
-472 ETADTALTEIP
+472 DTALTEIP

-496 YGCSALTTV
+496 YGCSALETV
-505 DLHNVTTMEYGAF
+505 DLHSVTTMEYAAF
-518 QGCKEL
+518 QGCDAL
-524 SGEIDLSKL
+524 SGKIDLSNL
-533 EVIPGNAFCY
+533 EEIPGHAFCY
-543 DSKITSVITCP
+543 DPNITSVITCP
-554 TLKSIGDWAFI
+554 TLRSIGDWAFI

-571 ISLPETLNSIGE
+571 ISLPETLNSIGT
-583 YTFFLA
+583 YTFYKA

-597 PDSLTKLGA
+597 PDSLTQLGA
-606 NAFNGCEEIEAIQ
+606 SAFSGCEEVNAIQ
-619 IGSGLTDIPSNAF
+619 IGSGLKDIPANAF
-632 DGCRK
+632 AGCTNLK
-637 LTTITVNNRQEDV
+637 TITVNNRREDV
-650 KIPKIDRVTV
+650 TIPKIDGVTV
-660 TYTIPSLTA
+660 TYTIPSLEAT
-669 DDDKVSTATDA
+669 DDKVSNAEGA
-680 LSLQDAVKQAATN
+680 LSLQQAVDQAN
-693 GTPVTIEKDIRL
+693 GPVTIEIEKNICL
-705 DEPVTITAEQKV
+705 NAPVTIAKGKQV
-717 EITATENHNIFGNKD
+717 EITANANENYNLFGNKD
-732 QNLANLFVVEAGGEL
+732 ENLTNLFVVEAGGEL

-766 NHGKTTINGNVVIE
+766 NHGKTTIDGNVVIE
-780 KSTLEGNNIGVIEDK
+780 KSTLEGDSMGVIEDN
-795 GSSAKLILENGTIQ
+795 GSSAELILENGTIQ
-809 NHKIRGAHSASI
+809 NHKIRGARSASI

-834 TIRDNIANTSSS
+834 TIQDNIANTSSS

-858 STFTMNEGSI
+858 STFTMNGGSI

-884 NDAKARFTMNGGTLS
+884 SNAAKARFTMNSGTLS
-899 NNESHSYTSDST
+899 NNESRSYTPKST

-950 PTKEHGTAFTMY
+950 PTEEHGTAFTMNG
-962 SGTISNN
+962 GTISNN

-982 SCSNR
+982 SCSNY

-1008 EGNTQ
+1008 EGNTE
-1013 IYTTLHIQNALI
+1013 IYTTLHIENALI

-1040 TGDAKLYMQNGAV
+1040 TGDAKLYMQDGAV

-1102 APPGNLGTSGQGT
+1102 APAGNRGTSGQGT
-1115 RYNAV
+1115 RYNTV

-1142 SDGVSIPAVGSLI
+1142 SDGVSIPATGSLI

-1170 NGGVVIGEATSLSNS
+1170 NGGVVIGEATSLSYS
-1185 ISVKKV
+1185 ISVKKA

-1204 VTIHLKERDTGDVV
+1204 VTIHLKERDTGDIV
-1218 STAELTSENG
+1218 STAELTGENG
-1228 WQYTFTDLPLSPNH
+1228 WQHTFTDLPLSPDH

-1335 SSYSVTEDAVPG
+1335 GTYSVTEDAVPG

-1365 YERPLDPEP
+1365 YERPLYPEP
-1374 IEPIPPVDPPQ
+1374 IEPIDPIPPVDPPQ

-1391 PIVPETT
+1391 PIVPGTT
-1398 GNEPS
+1398 GNEPN

-1412 VPPTEPTEES
+1412 VPPTEPTEESTEES

-1429 SDPEESPIKETQETP
+1429 SDPEESPIKETQETS

-1466 MFAGVGLLVFGFYKR
+1466 MFAGAGLLVFGFYKR

>member
-1 MEAGCTIFLRWYTP
+1 
-15 PCGTRFAAHEHNDNA
+15 
-30 KERNTAMKKRL
+30 MKKRL

-62 AATNDDFVEDWEGAA
+62 AATNDDFVEDREDIA
-77 DFTDDSYSSSEQLF
+77 DYTDDSYSSGYSSSEQLF

-106 AAEVVAEEDANDS
+106 AAEVIAEEDANDS
-119 SDTEIDKAADSI
+119 SDTEIDRAADSI

-138 EVQVSDAAK
+138 EVQNTDAAE
-147 DRNDLENPDEETES
+147 DRNDREYPDEETKS
-161 DTQNPWEAGPSDAE
+161 GTNPGEAGPSDAE

-208 DNALEE
+208 DDASEE

-227 TMAHENYAYTDVSGT
+227 TMAHEDYAYTDVSSGT
-242 KYTVDLYTDHTATIW
+242 EYMVDLYTDHTAKIW
-257 ELTTS
+257 KLTTS

-273 IYYTGDDGVQEPAPY
+273 IYYTDADGVPEPTPY
-288 TVTELSLSYYSG
+288 TVTELRLSYWSG
-300 VTSDNNNYTSLV
+300 VTSDNNNYTALV
-312 LPDTLTDIRRS
+312 LPDTLTDIGGS

-339 KVFNATLQNMMEL
+339 KVFNATLQNMKQL

-367 SVVSGCTKLETIHL
+367 SVVSGCKSLTTIHL

-403 TLPEGIAITE
+403 TLSEGIAITE
-413 GSTFSKCTSLKS
+413 GSTFSECTSLKS

-436 RSMFAGCSALERVT
+436 SSMFAGCSALERVT

-460 GAFGSVTDWNGH
+460 GAFGSVTDWKDQ
-472 ETADTALTEIP
+472 EIADTVLTEIP

-496 YGCSALTTV
+496 YGCSALETV
-505 DLHNVTTMEYGAF
+505 DLHSVTTMGYGAF
-518 QGCKEL
+518 QGCDAL
-524 SGEIDLSKL
+524 SGEIDLSNL
-533 EVIPGNAFCY
+533 EVIPGHAFCY
-543 DSKITSVITCP
+543 DPNITSVITCP
-554 TLKSIGDWAFI
+554 TLRSIGDWAFI
-565 WAGIST
+565 WADIST
-571 ISLPETLNSIGE
+571 ISLPETLNSIGT
-583 YTFFLA
+583 YTFYKA

-597 PDSLTKLGA
+597 PDSLTQLGA
-606 NAFNGCEEIEAIQ
+606 SAFSGCEEVNAIQ
-619 IGSGLTDIPSNAF
+619 IGSGLKDIPANAF
-632 DGCRK
+632 AGCTNLK
-637 LTTITVNNRQEDV
+637 TITVNNRREDV
-650 KIPKIDRVTV
+650 TIPKIDGVTV
-660 TYTIPSLTA
+660 TYTIPSLEAT
-669 DDDKVSTATDA
+669 DDKVSNAEGA
-680 LSLQDAVKQAATN
+680 LSLQQAVDQAN
-693 GTPVTIEKDIRL
+693 GPVTIEIEKNICL
-705 DEPVTITAEQKV
+705 NAPVTIAKGKQV
-717 EITATENHNIFGNKD
+717 EITANANENYNLFGNKD
-732 QNLANLFVVEAGGEL
+732 EKPTNLFVVEEGGEL

-766 NHGKTTINGNVVIE
+766 NHGKTTIDGNVVIE
-780 KSTLEGNNIGVIEDK
+780 KSTLEGDSMGVIEDN
-795 GSSAKLILENGTIQ
+795 GSSAELILENGTIQ
-809 NHKIRGAHSASI
+809 NHKIRGALSASI

-834 TIRDNIANTSSS
+834 TIQANIANTSSS

-858 STFTMNEGSI
+858 STFTMNGGSI

-884 NDAKARFTMNGGTLS
+884 SNAAKARFTMNGGSLR
-899 NNESHSYTSDST
+899 NNESRSYTPYST

-925 LNNGT
+925 LNDGT

-935 AYGGAGGGVAVMDEL
+935 AHDGAGGGVAVMDEL
-950 PTKEHGTAFTMY
+950 PTEEHGTAFTMNG
-962 SGTISNN
+962 GTISNN

-982 SCSNR
+982 SCSNY

-1008 EGNTQ
+1008 EGNTE
-1013 IYTTLHIQNALI
+1013 IYTTLHIENALI

-1040 TGDAKLYMQNGAV
+1040 TGDAKLYMQDGAV

-1102 APPGNLGTSGQGT
+1102 ALYGNRGTAGQGT
-1115 RYNAV
+1115 RYNTV

-1142 SDGVSIPAVGSLI
+1142 SDGVSIPATGSLI

-1170 NGGVVIGEATSLSNS
+1170 NGGVVIGEATSLSYS
-1185 ISVKKV
+1185 ISVKKA
-1191 WDNPGYEDTQPSG
+1191 WDNPGYEDTQPSS
-1204 VTIHLKERDTGDVV
+1204 VTIHLKERDTGDIV
-1218 STAELTSENG
+1218 STAELTGENG
-1228 WQYTFTDLPLSPNH
+1228 WQYTFTDLPLSPDH

-1335 SSYSVTEDAVPG
+1335 GTYSVTEDAVPG

-1365 YERPLDPEP
+1365 YERPLYPEP
-1374 IEPIPPVDPPQ
+1374 IDPIDPIPPVDPPQ

-1391 PIVPETT
+1391 PIVPGTT
-1398 GNEPS
+1398 GNEPN

-1412 VPPTEPTEES
+1412 VPPTEPTEESTDES

-1429 SDPEESPIKETQETP
+1429 SDPEESPIKETQETS

-1466 MFAGVGLLVFGFYKR
+1466 MFAGAGLLVFGFYKR

>member
-1 MEAGCTIFLRWYTP
+1 
-15 PCGTRFAAHEHNDNA
+15 
-30 KERNTAMKKRL
+30 MKKRL

-62 AATNDDFVEDWEGAA
+62 AATNDDFVEDREDIA
-77 DFTDDSYSSSEQLF
+77 DYTDDSYSSGYSSSEQLF

-106 AAEVVAEEDANDS
+106 AAEVIAEEDANDS
-119 SDTEIDKAADSI
+119 SDTEIDRAADSI

-138 EVQVSDAAK
+138 EVQDTDAAE
-147 DRNDLENPDEETES
+147 DRNDREYPDEETKS
-161 DTQNPWEAGPSDAE
+161 GTNPGETGPSDAE
-175 TEEDVPD
+175 TEEDVSD

-208 DNALEE
+208 DDASEE

-227 TMAHENYAYTDVSGT
+227 TMAHEDYAYTDVSSGT
-242 KYTVDLYTDHTATIW
+242 EYMVDLYTDHTAKIW
-257 ELTTS
+257 KLTTS
-262 SGEAECILPST
+262 SGGAECILPST
-273 IYYTGDDGVQEPAPY
+273 IYYTDDDDVPEPTPY
-288 TVTELSLSYYSG
+288 TVTELRFSPYGNS
-300 VTSDNNNYTSLV
+300 VTSVNNNYTALV
-312 LPDTLTDIRRS
+312 LPDTLTDIGGS

-339 KVFNATLQNMMEL
+339 KVFNATLQYMKQL
-352 KTLTFDEGVEEIASG
+352 RTLTFEEGVEEIASG
-367 SVVSGCTKLETIHL
+367 SVVSGCKNLTTIHL

-413 GSTFSKCTSLKS
+413 GSTFSECTSLES

-436 RSMFAGCSALERVT
+436 SYMFAGCSALERVT

-460 GAFGSVTDWNGH
+460 SAFKS
-472 ETADTALTEIP
+472 DTALTKIP

-496 YGCSALTTV
+496 YGCSALKTV
-505 DLHNVTTMEYGAF
+505 DLHSVTTMEYGAF
-518 QGCKEL
+518 QGCDAL
-524 SGEIDLSKL
+524 SGEIDLSNL
-533 EVIPGNAFCY
+533 EEIPGHAFCY
-543 DSKITSVITCP
+543 DPNITSVITCP
-554 TLKSIGDWAFI
+554 TLRSIGDWAFI
-565 WAGIST
+565 WADIST
-571 ISLPETLNSIGE
+571 ISLPETLNSIGT
-583 YTFFLA
+583 YAFYKA

-597 PDSLTKLGA
+597 PDSLTQLGA
-606 NAFNGCEEIEAIQ
+606 SAFSGCEEVNAIQ
-619 IGSGLTDIPSNAF
+619 IGSGLKDIPANAF
-632 DGCRK
+632 AGCTNLK
-637 LTTITVNNRQEDV
+637 TITVNNRREDV
-650 KIPKIDRVTV
+650 TIPKIDGVTV
-660 TYTIPSLTA
+660 TYTIPSLEAT
-669 DDDKVSTATDA
+669 DDKVSNAEGA
-680 LSLQDAVKQAATN
+680 LSLQQAVDQAN

-705 DEPVTITAEQKV
+705 DEPVRIAAGQRV
-717 EITATENHNIFGNKD
+717 EITANTNCNIFGNKD
-732 QNLANLFVVEAGGEL
+732 KDLTNLFVVEPGGKL

-766 NHGKTTINGNVVIE
+766 NHGKTTIDGNVVIE
-780 KSTLEGNNIGVIEDK
+780 KSTLEGDSMGVIEDN
-795 GSSAKLILENGTIQ
+795 GSSAELILENGTIQ
-809 NHKIRGAHSASI
+809 NHKIRGALSASI

-834 TIRDNIANTSSS
+834 TIQDNIANTPSS

-884 NDAKARFTMNGGTLS
+884 SNAAKARFTMNGGTLS
-899 NNESHSYTSDST
+899 NNESHSYTPYST

-925 LNNGT
+925 LNEGT

-950 PTKEHGTAFTMY
+950 PTEEHGTAFTMNG
-962 SGTISNN
+962 GTISNN

-982 SCSNR
+982 SCSNY

-1008 EGNTQ
+1008 EGNTE
-1013 IYTTLHIQNALI
+1013 IYTTLHIENALI

-1040 TGDAKLYMQNGAV
+1040 TGDAKLYMQDGAV

-1102 APPGNLGTSGQGT
+1102 APAGNRGTSGQGT

-1142 SDGVSIPAVGSLI
+1142 SDGVSIPATGSLI

-1170 NGGVVIGEATSLSNS
+1170 NGGVVIGEATSLSHS
-1185 ISVKKV
+1185 ILVKKA
-1191 WDNPGYEDTQPSG
+1191 WDNPGHEDTQPSG
-1204 VTIHLKERDTGDVV
+1204 VTIHLKERDTGDIV
-1218 STAELTSENG
+1218 STAELTGENG
-1228 WQYTFTDLPLSPNH
+1228 WQHTFTDLPLSPDH

-1335 SSYSVTEDAVPG
+1335 GTYSVTEDAVPG

-1365 YERPLDPEP
+1365 YERPLYPEP
-1374 IEPIPPVDPPQ
+1374 IEPIDPIPPVDPPQ

-1391 PIVPETT
+1391 PIVPGTT
-1398 GNEPS
+1398 GNEPN

-1412 VPPTEPTEES
+1412 VPPTEPTEESTDES

-1444 SVSAKPPKLIQT
+1444 SVSANPPKLIQT

-1466 MFAGVGLLVFGFYKR
+1466 MFAGAGLLVFGFYKR

>member
-1 MEAGCTIFLRWYTP
+1 
-15 PCGTRFAAHEHNDNA
+15 
-30 KERNTAMKKRL
+30 MKKRL

-62 AATNDDFVEDWEGAA
+62 AATNDDFVEDREDIA
-77 DFTDDSYSSSEQLF
+77 DYTDDSYSSGYSSSEQLF

-106 AAEVVAEEDANDS
+106 AAEVIAEEDANDS
-119 SDTEIDKAADSI
+119 SDTEIDRAADSI

-138 EVQVSDAAK
+138 EVQDTDAAE
-147 DRNDLENPDEETES
+147 DRNDREYPDEETKS
-161 DTQNPWEAGPSDAE
+161 GTNPGEAGPSDAE

-208 DNALEE
+208 DDASEE

-227 TMAHENYAYTDVSGT
+227 TMAHEDYAYTDVSSGT
-242 KYTVDLYTDHTATIW
+242 EYMVDLYTDHTAKIW
-257 ELTTS
+257 KLTTS
-262 SGEAECILPST
+262 SGGAECILPST
-273 IYYTGDDGVQEPAPY
+273 IYYTGDDGVPEPTPY
-288 TVTELSLSYYSG
+288 TVTELRLSYWSG
-300 VTSDNNNYTSLV
+300 VTSDNNNYTALV
-312 LPDTLTDIRRS
+312 LPDTLTDIEGS

-339 KVFNATLQNMMEL
+339 KVFNATLQNMKQL

-367 SVVSGCTKLETIHL
+367 SVVSGCKSLTTIHL

-413 GSTFSKCTSLKS
+413 GSTFSECTSLES

-436 RSMFAGCSALERVT
+436 SSMFAGCSALERVT

-460 GAFGSVTDWNGH
+460 GAFGSVTDWKDQ
-472 ETADTALTEIP
+472 EIADTVLTEIP

-496 YGCSALTTV
+496 YGCSALETV
-505 DLHNVTTMEYGAF
+505 DLHSVTTMGYGAF
-518 QGCKEL
+518 QGCDAL
-524 SGEIDLSKL
+524 SGEIDLSNL
-533 EVIPGNAFCY
+533 EVIPGHAFCY
-543 DSKITSVITCP
+543 DPNITSVITCP
-554 TLKSIGDWAFI
+554 TLRSIGDWAFI
-565 WAGIST
+565 WADIST
-571 ISLPETLNSIGE
+571 ISLPETLNSIGT
-583 YTFFLA
+583 YTFYKA

-597 PDSLTKLGA
+597 PDSLTQLGA
-606 NAFNGCEEIEAIQ
+606 SAFSGCEEVNAIQ
-619 IGSGLTDIPSNAF
+619 IGSGLKDIPANAF
-632 DGCRK
+632 AGCTNLK
-637 LTTITVNNRQEDV
+637 TITVNNRREDV
-650 KIPKIDRVTV
+650 TIPKIDGVTV
-660 TYTIPSLTA
+660 TYTIPSLEAT
-669 DDDKVSTATDA
+669 DDKVSNAEGA
-680 LSLQDAVKQAATN
+680 LSLQQAVDQAN
-693 GTPVTIEKDIRL
+693 GPVTIEIEKNICL
-705 DEPVTITAEQKV
+705 NAPVTIAKGKQV
-717 EITATENHNIFGNKD
+717 EITANANENYNLFGNKD
-732 QNLANLFVVEAGGEL
+732 EKPTNLFVVEEGGEL

-766 NHGKTTINGNVVIE
+766 NHGKTTIDGNVVIE
-780 KSTLEGNNIGVIEDK
+780 KSTLEGNDVGVIEDN
-795 GSSAKLILENGTIQ
+795 GSSAELILENGTIQ

-834 TIRDNIANTSSS
+834 TIQDNIANTASS

-858 STFTMNEGSI
+858 STFTMNGGSI

-884 NDAKARFTMNGGTLS
+884 NNAAKARFTMNGGTLS
-899 NNESHSYTSDST
+899 NNESRSYTPYST

-935 AYGGAGGGVAVMDEL
+935 AHGGAGGGVAVMDEL
-950 PTKEHGTAFTMY
+950 PTEEHGTAFTMNG
-962 SGTISNN
+962 GTISNN

-982 SCSNR
+982 SCSNY

-1008 EGNTQ
+1008 EGNTE
-1013 IYTTLHIQNALI
+1013 IYTTLHIENALI

-1053 IYGNTAASAG
+1053 IYGNMAASAG

-1102 APPGNLGTSGQGT
+1102 APYGNRGTSGQGT
-1115 RYNAV
+1115 RYNTV

-1170 NGGVVIGEATSLSNS
+1170 NGGVVIGEATSLSHS
-1185 ISVKKV
+1185 ILVKKA

-1204 VTIHLKERDTGDVV
+1204 VTIHLKERDTGDIV
-1218 STAELTSENG
+1218 STAELTGENG
-1228 WQYTFTDLPLSPNH
+1228 WQHTFTDLPLSPDH

-1335 SSYSVTEDAVPG
+1335 GIYSVTEDAVPG

-1365 YERPLDPEP
+1365 YERPLYPEP
-1374 IEPIPPVDPPQ
+1374 IEPIDPIPPVDPPQ

-1391 PIVPETT
+1391 PIVPGTT
-1398 GNEPS
+1398 GNEPN

-1412 VPPTEPTEES
+1412 VPPTEPTEESTEES

-1429 SDPEESPIKETQETP
+1429 SDPEESPIKETQETS

-1466 MFAGVGLLVFGFYKR
+1466 MFAGAGLLVFGLYKR

>member
-1 MEAGCTIFLRWYTP
+1 
-15 PCGTRFAAHEHNDNA
+15 
-30 KERNTAMKKRL
+30 MKKRL

-62 AATNDDFVEDWEGAA
+62 AATNDDFVEDREDIA
-77 DFTDDSYSSSEQLF
+77 DYTDDSYSSGYSSSEQLF

-106 AAEVVAEEDANDS
+106 AAEVIAEEDANDS
-119 SDTEIDKAADSI
+119 SDTEIDRAADSI

-138 EVQVSDAAK
+138 EVQDTDAAE
-147 DRNDLENPDEETES
+147 DRNDREDPDEETKS
-161 DTQNPWEAGPSDAE
+161 GTNPGEAGPSDAE

-208 DNALEE
+208 DDASEE
-214 EMDDDIALLAAGK
+214 EMADDIALLAAGK
-227 TMAHENYAYTDVSGT
+227 TMAHEDYAYTDVSSGT
-242 KYTVDLYTDHTATIW
+242 EYMVNLYTDHTAKIRR
-257 ELTTS
+257 LTS
-262 SGEAECILPST
+262 SSGGAECILPST
-273 IYYTGDDGVQEPAPY
+273 IYYTDDAGVQDPNPY
-288 TVTELSLSYYSG
+288 TVTELSLPFSSS
-300 VTSDNNNYTSLV
+300 VTSDYTTLV
-312 LPDTLTDIRRS
+312 LPDTLTDMGGY
-323 LSGFKNVT
+323 LSSFKNVT

-339 KVFNATLQNMMEL
+339 KVFKAILQNMTEL
-352 KTLTFDEGVEEIASG
+352 KTLTFEEGVEEIASG
-367 SVVSGCTKLETIHL
+367 SVVSGCKSLTTIHL

-387 LSGTGT
+387 LSGTDT

-413 GSTFSKCTSLKS
+413 GSTFSECTSLKS

-436 RSMFAGCSALERVT
+436 SYMFAGCSALERVT

-460 GAFGSVTDWNGH
+460 SAFKS
-472 ETADTALTEIP
+472 DTALTEIP

-496 YGCSALTTV
+496 YGCSALKTV
-505 DLHNVTTMEYGAF
+505 DLHSVTTMEYGAF
-518 QGCKEL
+518 QGCDAL
-524 SGEIDLSKL
+524 SGEIDLSNL
-533 EVIPGNAFCY
+533 EEIPGNAFCY
-543 DSKITSVITCP
+543 DPNITSVITCP
-554 TLKSIGDWAFI
+554 TLRSIGDWAFI
-565 WAGIST
+565 WADIST
-571 ISLPETLNSIGE
+571 ISLPETLKSIGT
-583 YTFFLA
+583 YTFYKA

-597 PDSLTKLGA
+597 PDSLTQLGA
-606 NAFNGCEEIEAIQ
+606 SAFSGCEKVEAIQ
-619 IGSGLTDIPSNAF
+619 IGSGLTDIPKDAF
-632 DGCRK
+632 DGCTNLK
-637 LTTITVNNRQEDV
+637 TITVNNRREDV
-650 KIPKIDRVTV
+650 TIPKIDGVTV

-669 DDDKVSTATDA
+669 DNDKVSNAEGA
-680 LSLQDAVKQAATN
+680 LSLQQAVDQAN
-693 GTPVTIEKDIRL
+693 GPVTIEIEKDIRL
-705 DEPVTITAEQKV
+705 DEPVRIAAGQRV
-717 EITATENHNIFGNKD
+717 EITANENCNIFGNKD
-732 QNLANLFVVEAGGEL
+732 ENLANLFVVEEGGEL

-766 NHGKTTINGNVVIE
+766 NHGKTTIDGNVVIE
-780 KSTLEGNNIGVIEDK
+780 KSTLEGDSMGVIEDN
-795 GSSAKLILENGTIQ
+795 GSSAELILENGTIQ
-809 NHKIRGAHSASI
+809 NHKIRGARSASI

-834 TIRDNIANTSSS
+834 TIQNNIANTASS

-858 STFTMNEGSI
+858 STFTMNGGSI

-884 NDAKARFTMNGGTLS
+884 SNAAKARFTMNGGTLS
-899 NNESHSYTSDST
+899 NNESRSYTPKST

-950 PTKEHGTAFTMY
+950 PTEEHGTAFTMNG
-962 SGTISNN
+962 GTISNN

-976 SGGGIY
+976 SGDGIY
-982 SCSNR
+982 SCSNY

-1008 EGNTQ
+1008 EGNTE
-1013 IYTTLHIQNALI
+1013 IYTTLHIENALI

-1040 TGDAKLYMQNGAV
+1040 TGDAKLYMQDGAV

-1102 APPGNLGTSGQGT
+1102 APAGNRGTSGQGT
-1115 RYNAV
+1115 RYNTV

-1142 SDGVSIPAVGSLI
+1142 SDGVSIPATGSLI

-1170 NGGVVIGEATSLSNS
+1170 NGGVVIGEATSLSYS
-1185 ISVKKV
+1185 ISVKKA

-1204 VTIHLKERDTGDVV
+1204 VTIHLKERNTGDIV
-1218 STAELTSENG
+1218 STAELTGENG
-1228 WQYTFTDLPLSPNH
+1228 WQHTFTDLPLSPDH

-1335 SSYSVTEDAVPG
+1335 GTYSVTEDAVPG

-1365 YERPLDPEP
+1365 YERPLYPEP
-1374 IEPIPPVDPPQ
+1374 IEPIDPIPPVDPPQ

-1391 PIVPETT
+1391 PIVPGTT
-1398 GNEPS
+1398 GNEPN

-1412 VPPTEPTEES
+1412 VPPTEPTEESTEES

-1429 SDPEESPIKETQETP
+1429 SDPEESPIKETQETS

-1466 MFAGVGLLVFGFYKR
+1466 MFAGAGLLVFGFYKR

>member
-1 MEAGCTIFLRWYTP
+1 
-15 PCGTRFAAHEHNDNA
+15 
-30 KERNTAMKKRL
+30 MKKRL

-62 AATNDDFVEDWEGAA
+62 AATNDDFVEDREDIA
-77 DFTDDSYSSSEQLF
+77 DYTDDSYSSGYSSSEQLF

-106 AAEVVAEEDANDS
+106 AAKVIAEEDANDS
-119 SDTEIDKAADSI
+119 SDTEIDRAADSI
-131 EETEPED
+131 EETESED
-138 EVQVSDAAK
+138 EVQDTDAAE
-147 DRNDLENPDEETES
+147 DRNDREDSDEETRS
-161 DTQNPWEAGPSDAE
+161 GTNPGETGPSDAE
-175 TEEDVPD
+175 TEEDVSD

-208 DNALEE
+208 DDASEE

-227 TMAHENYAYTDVSGT
+227 TMAHEDYAYTDVSSGT
-242 KYTVDLYTDHTATIW
+242 EYMVDLYTDHTAKIW
-257 ELTTS
+257 KLTTS

-273 IYYTGDDGVQEPAPY
+273 IYYTGDDGVQEPNPY
-288 TVTELSLSYYSG
+288 TVTELRFSPYGNS
-300 VTSDNNNYTSLV
+300 VTSVNNNYTALV
-312 LPDTLTDIRRS
+312 LPDTLTDIGGS

-339 KVFNATLQNMMEL
+339 KVFNATLQYMKQL
-352 KTLTFDEGVEEIASG
+352 RTLTFEEGVEEIASG
-367 SVVSGCTKLETIHL
+367 SVVSGCKSLTTIHL

-413 GSTFSKCTSLKS
+413 GSTFSECTSLES

-436 RSMFAGCSALERVT
+436 SYMFAGCSALERVT

-460 GAFGSVTDWNGH
+460 SAFKS
-472 ETADTALTEIP
+472 DTALTEIP

-496 YGCSALTTV
+496 YGCSALETV
-505 DLHNVTTMEYGAF
+505 DLHSVTTMEYAAF
-518 QGCKEL
+518 QGCDAL
-524 SGEIDLSKL
+524 SGEIDLSNL
-533 EVIPGNAFCY
+533 EVIPGHAFCY
-543 DSKITSVITCP
+543 DPNITSVITCP
-554 TLKSIGDWAFI
+554 TLRSIGDWAFI

-571 ISLPETLNSIGE
+571 ISLPETLNSIGT
-583 YTFFLA
+583 YTFYKS

-597 PDSLTKLGA
+597 PDSLTQLGA
-606 NAFNGCEEIEAIQ
+606 SAFSGCEKVEAIQ
-619 IGSGLTDIPSNAF
+619 IGSGLTDIPKDAF
-632 DGCRK
+632 DGCTNLK
-637 LTTITVNNRQEDV
+637 TITVNNRREDV
-650 KIPKIDRVTV
+650 HIPEIDGVTV
-660 TYTIPSLTA
+660 TYTIPSLEAT
-669 DDDKVSTATDA
+669 DDKVSNAEGA
-680 LSLQDAVKQAATN
+680 LSLQQAVDQAN
-693 GTPVTIEKDIRL
+693 GPVTIEIEKNICL
-705 DEPVTITAEQKV
+705 NAPVTIAKGKQV
-717 EITATENHNIFGNKD
+717 EITANANENYNLFGNKD
-732 QNLANLFVVEAGGEL
+732 ENLTNLFVVEAGGEL

-766 NHGKTTINGNVVIE
+766 NHGKTTIDGNVVIE
-780 KSTLEGNNIGVIEDK
+780 KSTLEGDSMGVIEDN
-795 GSSAKLILENGTIQ
+795 GSSAELILENGTIQ
-809 NHKIRGAHSASI
+809 NHKIRGARSASI

-834 TIRDNIANTSSS
+834 TIQDNIANTSSS

-858 STFTMNEGSI
+858 STFTMNGGSI

-884 NDAKARFTMNGGTLS
+884 SNAAKARFTMNGGTLS
-899 NNESHSYTSDST
+899 NNESRSYTPKST

-950 PTKEHGTAFTMY
+950 PTEEHGTAFTMNG
-962 SGTISNN
+962 GTISNN

-982 SCSNR
+982 SCSNY

-1008 EGNTQ
+1008 EGNTE
-1013 IYTTLHIQNALI
+1013 IYTTLHIENALI

-1040 TGDAKLYMQNGAV
+1040 TGDAKLYMQDGAV

-1102 APPGNLGTSGQGT
+1102 APAGNRGTSGQGT
-1115 RYNAV
+1115 RYNTV

-1142 SDGVSIPAVGSLI
+1142 SDGVSIPATGSLI

-1170 NGGVVIGEATSLSNS
+1170 NGGVVIGEATSLSYS
-1185 ISVKKV
+1185 ISVKKA

-1204 VTIHLKERDTGDVV
+1204 VTIHLKERDTGDIV
-1218 STAELTSENG
+1218 STAELTGENG
-1228 WQYTFTDLPLSPNH
+1228 WQHTFTDLPLSPDH

-1335 SSYSVTEDAVPG
+1335 GTYSVTEDAVPG

-1365 YERPLDPEP
+1365 YERPLYPEP
-1374 IEPIPPVDPPQ
+1374 IEPIDPIPPVDPPQ

-1391 PIVPETT
+1391 PIVPGTT
-1398 GNEPS
+1398 GNEPN

-1412 VPPTEPTEES
+1412 VPPTEPTEESTDES

-1444 SVSAKPPKLIQT
+1444 SVSANPPKLIQT

-1466 MFAGVGLLVFGFYKR
+1466 MFAGAGLLVFGFYKR

>member
-1 MEAGCTIFLRWYTP
+1 
-15 PCGTRFAAHEHNDNA
+15 
-30 KERNTAMKKRL
+30 MKKRL

-62 AATNDDFVEDWEGAA
+62 AATNDDFVEDREDIA
-77 DFTDDSYSSSEQLF
+77 DFTDDSYSSGYSSSEQLF

-106 AAEVVAEEDANDS
+106 AAEVIAEEDANDS
-119 SDTEIDKAADSI
+119 SDTEIDRAADSI

-138 EVQVSDAAK
+138 EVQNTDAAE
-147 DRNDLENPDEETES
+147 DRNDREYPDEETKS
-161 DTQNPWEAGPSDAE
+161 GTNPGEAGPSDAE

-182 SWEETPKI
+182 SWEETSKI

-208 DNALEE
+208 DDASEE

-227 TMAHENYAYTDVSGT
+227 TMAHEDYAYTDVSSGT
-242 KYTVDLYTDHTATIW
+242 EYMVDLYTDHTAKIW
-257 ELTTS
+257 KLTTS
-262 SGEAECILPST
+262 SGGAECILPST
-273 IYYTGDDGVQEPAPY
+273 IYYTGDDGVQEPNPY
-288 TVTELSLSYYSG
+288 TVTELRFSPYGNS
-300 VTSDNNNYTSLV
+300 VTSVNNNYTALV
-312 LPDTLTDIRRS
+312 LPDTLTDIGGS

-339 KVFNATLQNMMEL
+339 KVFNATLQYMKQL
-352 KTLTFDEGVEEIASG
+352 RTLTFDEGVEEIASG
-367 SVVSGCTKLETIHL
+367 SVVSGCKNLTTIHL

-413 GSTFSKCTSLKS
+413 GSTFSECTSLKS
-425 IELPASITTIP
+425 ITLPASITTIP
-436 RSMFAGCSALERVT
+436 SYMFAGCSALERVT

-460 GAFGSVTDWNGH
+460 SAFKS
-472 ETADTALTEIP
+472 DTALTEIP

-496 YGCSALTTV
+496 YGCSALKTV
-505 DLHNVTTMEYGAF
+505 DLHSVTTMEYGAF
-518 QGCKEL
+518 QGCDAL
-524 SGEIDLSKL
+524 SGEIDLSNL
-533 EVIPGNAFCY
+533 EEIPGHAFCY
-543 DSKITSVITCP
+543 DPNITSVITCP
-554 TLKSIGDWAFI
+554 TLRSIGDWAFI
-565 WAGIST
+565 WADIST
-571 ISLPETLNSIGE
+571 ISLPETLKSIGT
-583 YTFFLA
+583 YTFYKA

-597 PDSLTKLGA
+597 PDSLTQLGA
-606 NAFNGCEEIEAIQ
+606 SAFSGCEKVEAIQ
-619 IGSGLTDIPSNAF
+619 IGSGLTDIPKDAF
-632 DGCRK
+632 DGCK
-637 LTTITVNNRQEDV
+637 PKTITVNNRREDV
-650 KIPKIDRVTV
+650 TIPKIDGVTV

-669 DDDKVSTATDA
+669 DNDKVSNAEGA
-680 LSLQDAVKQAATN
+680 LSLQEAVDQAN

-705 DEPVTITAEQKV
+705 DEPVRIAAGQRV
-717 EITATENHNIFGNKD
+717 EITANVNCNIFGNNDK
-732 QNLANLFVVEAGGEL
+732 NLTNLFVVEPGGEL

-766 NHGKTTINGNVVIE
+766 NHGKTTIDGNVVIE
-780 KSTLEGNNIGVIEDK
+780 KSTLEGDSMGVIEDN
-795 GSSAKLILENGTIQ
+795 GSSAELILENGTIQ
-809 NHKIRGAHSASI
+809 NHKIRGARSASI

-834 TIRDNIANTSSS
+834 TIQDNIANTSSS

-858 STFTMNEGSI
+858 STFTMNGGSI

-884 NDAKARFTMNGGTLS
+884 SNAAKARFTMNSGTLS
-899 NNESHSYTSDST
+899 NNESRSYTPKST

-950 PTKEHGTAFTMY
+950 PTEEHGTAFTMNG
-962 SGTISNN
+962 GTISNN

-982 SCSNR
+982 SCSNY

-1001 DGGGVYS
+1001 NGGGVYS
-1008 EGNTQ
+1008 EGNTE
-1013 IYTTLHIQNALI
+1013 IYTTLHIENALI

-1040 TGDAKLYMQNGAV
+1040 TGDAKLYMQDGAV

-1102 APPGNLGTSGQGT
+1102 APPGNRGTSGQGT

-1142 SDGVSIPAVGSLI
+1142 SDGVSIPATGSLI

-1170 NGGVVIGEATSLSNS
+1170 NGGVVIGEATSLSYS
-1185 ISVKKV
+1185 ISVKKA
-1191 WDNPGYEDTQPSG
+1191 WDNPGYEDTQPSS
-1204 VTIHLKERDTGDVV
+1204 VTIHLKERDTGDIV
-1218 STAELTSENG
+1218 STAELTGENG
-1228 WQYTFTDLPLSPNH
+1228 WQHTFTDLPLSPDH

-1335 SSYSVTEDAVPG
+1335 GTYSVTEDAVPG

-1365 YERPLDPEP
+1365 YERPLYPEP
-1374 IEPIPPVDPPQ
+1374 IEPIDPIPPVDPPQ

-1391 PIVPETT
+1391 PIVPGTT
-1398 GNEPS
+1398 GNEPN

-1422 TEERSAE
+1422 TDESTEERSAE
-1429 SDPEESPIKETQETP
+1429 SNPEESPIKETQETP
-1444 SVSAKPPKLIQT
+1444 SVSANPPKLIQT

-1466 MFAGVGLLVFGFYKR
+1466 MFAGAGLLVFGFYKR

>member
-1 MEAGCTIFLRWYTP
+1 
-15 PCGTRFAAHEHNDNA
+15 
-30 KERNTAMKKRL
+30 MKKRL

-62 AATNDDFVEDWEGAA
+62 AATNDDFVEDREDIA
-77 DFTDDSYSSSEQLF
+77 DFTDDSYSSGYSSSEQLF

-106 AAEVVAEEDANDS
+106 AAEVIAEEDANDS
-119 SDTEIDKAADSI
+119 SDTEIDRAADSI

-138 EVQVSDAAK
+138 EVQNTDAAE
-147 DRNDLENPDEETES
+147 DRNDREYPDEETKS
-161 DTQNPWEAGPSDAE
+161 GTNPGEAGPSDAE

-208 DNALEE
+208 DDASEE

-227 TMAHENYAYTDVSGT
+227 TMAHEDYAYTDVSSGT
-242 KYTVDLYTDHTATIW
+242 EYMVDLYTDHTAKIRK
-257 ELTTS
+257 LTTS
-262 SGEAECILPST
+262 SGGAECILPST
-273 IYYTGDDGVQEPAPY
+273 IYYTDDDDVPEPTPY
-288 TVTELSLSYYSG
+288 TVTELRFSPYGNS
-300 VTSDNNNYTSLV
+300 VTSVNNNYTALV
-312 LPDTLTDIRRS
+312 LPDTLTDIGGS

-339 KVFNATLQNMMEL
+339 KVFNATLQYMKQL
-352 KTLTFDEGVEEIASG
+352 RTLTFEEGVEEIASG
-367 SVVSGCTKLETIHL
+367 SVVSGCKNLTTIHL

-413 GSTFSKCTSLKS
+413 GSTFSECTSLKS
-425 IELPASITTIP
+425 ITLPASITTIP
-436 RSMFAGCSALERVT
+436 SYMFAGCSALERVT

-460 GAFGSVTDWNGH
+460 SAFKS
-472 ETADTALTEIP
+472 DTALTEIP

-496 YGCSALTTV
+496 YGCSALKTV
-505 DLHNVTTMEYGAF
+505 DLHSVTTMEYGAF
-518 QGCKEL
+518 QGCDAL
-524 SGEIDLSKL
+524 SGEIDLSNL
-533 EVIPGNAFCY
+533 EVIPGHAFCY
-543 DSKITSVITCP
+543 DPNITSVVTCP
-554 TLKSIGDWAFI
+554 TLRSIGDWAFI

-571 ISLPETLNSIGE
+571 ISLPETLNSIGT
-583 YTFFLA
+583 YTFYKS

-597 PDSLTKLGA
+597 PDSLTQLGA
-606 NAFNGCEEIEAIQ
+606 SAFSGCEEVNAIQ
-619 IGSGLTDIPSNAF
+619 IGSGLKDIPANAF
-632 DGCRK
+632 AGCTNLK
-637 LTTITVNNRQEDV
+637 TITVNNRREDV
-650 KIPKIDRVTV
+650 TIPKIDGVTV
-660 TYTIPSLTA
+660 TYTIPSLEAT
-669 DDDKVSTATDA
+669 DDKVSNAEGA
-680 LSLQDAVKQAATN
+680 LSLQQAVDQAN

-705 DEPVTITAEQKV
+705 DEPVRIAAGQRV
-717 EITATENHNIFGNKD
+717 EITANTNCNIFGNKD
-732 QNLANLFVVEAGGEL
+732 KDLTNLFVVEEGGEL

-766 NHGKTTINGNVVIE
+766 NHGKTTIDGNVVIE
-780 KSTLEGNNIGVIEDK
+780 KSTLEGDSMGVIEDN
-795 GSSAKLILENGTIQ
+795 GSSAELILENGTIQ
-809 NHKIRGAHSASI
+809 NHKIRGALSASI

-834 TIRDNIANTSSS
+834 TIQDNIANTPSS

-884 NDAKARFTMNGGTLS
+884 NNAAKACFTMNGGTLS
-899 NNESHSYTSDST
+899 NNESRSYTPYST

-930 ITGNC
+930 ITGNR

-950 PTKEHGTAFTMY
+950 PTEEHGTAFTMIG
-962 SGTISNN
+962 GTISNN

-982 SCSNR
+982 SCSNH

-1008 EGNTQ
+1008 EGNTE
-1013 IYTTLHIQNALI
+1013 IYTTLHIENALI

-1040 TGDAKLYMQNGAV
+1040 TGDAKLYMQDGAV

-1102 APPGNLGTSGQGT
+1102 APAGNRGTSGQGT

-1142 SDGVSIPAVGSLI
+1142 SDGVSIPATGSLI

-1170 NGGVVIGEATSLSNS
+1170 NGGVVIGEATSLSHS
-1185 ISVKKV
+1185 ILVKKA
-1191 WDNPGYEDTQPSG
+1191 WDNPGHEDTQPSG
-1204 VTIHLKERDTGDVV
+1204 VTIHLKERDTGDIV
-1218 STAELTSENG
+1218 STAELTGENG
-1228 WQYTFTDLPLSPNH
+1228 WQHTFTDLPLSPDH

-1335 SSYSVTEDAVPG
+1335 GTYSVTEDAVPG

-1365 YERPLDPEP
+1365 YERPLYPEP
-1374 IEPIPPVDPPQ
+1374 IEPIDPIPPVDPPQ

-1391 PIVPETT
+1391 PIVPGTT
-1398 GNEPS
+1398 GNEPN

-1412 VPPTEPTEES
+1412 VPPTEPTEESTEES

-1429 SDPEESPIKETQETP
+1429 SDPEESPIKETQETS

-1466 MFAGVGLLVFGFYKR
+1466 MFAGAGLLVFGFYKR

>member
-1 MEAGCTIFLRWYTP
+1 
-15 PCGTRFAAHEHNDNA
+15 
-30 KERNTAMKKRL
+30 MKKRL

-62 AATNDDFVEDWEGAA
+62 AATNDDFVEDREDIA
-77 DFTDDSYSSSEQLF
+77 DYTDDSYSSGYSSSEQLF

-106 AAEVVAEEDANDS
+106 AAEVIAEEDANDS
-119 SDTEIDKAADSI
+119 SDTEIDRAADSI

-138 EVQVSDAAK
+138 EVQDTDAAE
-147 DRNDLENPDEETES
+147 DRNDREYPDEETKS
-161 DTQNPWEAGPSDAE
+161 GTNPGETGPSDAE

-208 DNALEE
+208 DDASEE

-227 TMAHENYAYTDVSGT
+227 TMAHEDYAYTDVSSGT
-242 KYTVDLYTDHTATIW
+242 EYMVDLYTDHTAKIW
-257 ELTTS
+257 KLTTS
-262 SGEAECILPST
+262 SGGAECILPST
-273 IYYTGDDGVQEPAPY
+273 IYYTDDDDVPEPTPY
-288 TVTELSLSYYSG
+288 TVTELRFSPYGNS
-300 VTSDNNNYTSLV
+300 VTSVNNNYTALV
-312 LPDTLTDIRRS
+312 LPDTLTDIGGS
-323 LSGFKNVT
+323 SSGFKNVT

-339 KVFNATLQNMMEL
+339 KVFKATLQNMKEL
-352 KTLTFDEGVEEIASG
+352 KTLTFEEGVEEIASG
-367 SVVSGCTKLETIHL
+367 SVVSSCKSLTTIHL

-413 GSTFSKCTSLKS
+413 GSTFSECTSLKS
-425 IELPASITTIP
+425 ITLPASITTIP
-436 RSMFAGCSALERVT
+436 SYMFAGCSALERVT

-460 GAFGSVTDWNGH
+460 SAFKS
-472 ETADTALTEIP
+472 DTALTKIP

-496 YGCSALTTV
+496 YGCSALKTV
-505 DLHNVTTMEYGAF
+505 DLHSVTTMEYGAF
-518 QGCKEL
+518 QGCDAL
-524 SGEIDLSKL
+524 SGEIDLSNL
-533 EVIPGNAFCY
+533 EEIPGHAFCY
-543 DSKITSVITCP
+543 DPNITSVITCP
-554 TLKSIGDWAFI
+554 TLRSIGDWAFI
-565 WAGIST
+565 WADIST
-571 ISLPETLNSIGE
+571 ISLPETLNSIGT
-583 YTFFLA
+583 YAFYKA

-597 PDSLTKLGA
+597 PDSLTQLGA
-606 NAFNGCEEIEAIQ
+606 SAFSGCEEVNAIQ
-619 IGSGLTDIPSNAF
+619 IGSGLTDIPANAF
-632 DGCRK
+632 AGCTNLK
-637 LTTITVNNRQEDV
+637 TITVNNRREDV
-650 KIPKIDRVTV
+650 TIPKIDGVTV
-660 TYTIPSLTA
+660 TYTIPSLEAT
-669 DDDKVSTATDA
+669 DDKVSNAEGA
-680 LSLQDAVKQAATN
+680 LSLQQAVDQAN

-705 DEPVTITAEQKV
+705 DEPVRIAAGQRV
-717 EITATENHNIFGNKD
+717 EITANTNCNIFGNKD
-732 QNLANLFVVEAGGEL
+732 KDLTNLFVVEPGGKL

-766 NHGKTTINGNVVIE
+766 NHGKTTIDGNVVIE
-780 KSTLEGNNIGVIEDK
+780 KSTLEGDSMGVIEDN
-795 GSSAKLILENGTIQ
+795 GSSAELILENGTIQ
-809 NHKIRGAHSASI
+809 NHKIRGARSASI

-834 TIRDNIANTSSS
+834 TIQDNIANTPSS

-884 NDAKARFTMNGGTLS
+884 NNAAKACFTMNGGTLS
-899 NNESHSYTSDST
+899 NNESRSYTPYST

-935 AYGGAGGGVAVMDEL
+935 AHGGAGGGVAVMDEL
-950 PTKEHGTAFTMY
+950 PTEEHGTAFTMIG
-962 SGTISNN
+962 GTISNN

-982 SCSNR
+982 SCSNH

-1008 EGNTQ
+1008 EGNTE
-1013 IYTTLHIQNALI
+1013 IYTTLHIENALI

-1040 TGDAKLYMQNGAV
+1040 TGDAKLYMQDGAV

-1102 APPGNLGTSGQGT
+1102 APAGNRGTSGQGT

-1142 SDGVSIPAVGSLI
+1142 SDGVSIPATGSLI

-1170 NGGVVIGEATSLSNS
+1170 NGGVVIGEATSLSHS
-1185 ISVKKV
+1185 ILVKKA
-1191 WDNPGYEDTQPSG
+1191 WDNPGHEDTQPSG
-1204 VTIHLKERDTGDVV
+1204 VTIHLKERDTGDIV
-1218 STAELTSENG
+1218 STAELTGENG
-1228 WQYTFTDLPLSPNH
+1228 WQHTFTDLPLSPDH

-1335 SSYSVTEDAVPG
+1335 GTYSVTEDAVPG

-1365 YERPLDPEP
+1365 YERPLYPEP
-1374 IEPIPPVDPPQ
+1374 IEPIDPIPPVDPPQ

-1391 PIVPETT
+1391 PIVPGTT
-1398 GNEPS
+1398 GNEPN

-1412 VPPTEPTEES
+1412 VPPTEPTEESTEES

-1429 SDPEESPIKETQETP
+1429 SDPEESPIKETQETS

-1466 MFAGVGLLVFGFYKR
+1466 MFAGAGLLVFGFYKR

>member
-1 MEAGCTIFLRWYTP
+1 
-15 PCGTRFAAHEHNDNA
+15 
-30 KERNTAMKKRL
+30 MKKRL

-62 AATNDDFVEDWEGAA
+62 AATNDDFVEDREDIA
-77 DFTDDSYSSSEQLF
+77 DFTDDSYSSGYSSSEQLF

-106 AAEVVAEEDANDS
+106 AAEVIAEEDANDS
-119 SDTEIDKAADSI
+119 SDTEIDRAADSI

-138 EVQVSDAAK
+138 EVQNTDAAE
-147 DRNDLENPDEETES
+147 DRNDREYPDEETKS
-161 DTQNPWEAGPSDAE
+161 GTNPGEAGPSDAE

-208 DNALEE
+208 DDASEE

-227 TMAHENYAYTDVSGT
+227 TMAHEDYAYTDVSSGT
-242 KYTVDLYTDHTATIW
+242 EYMVDLYTDHTAKIW
-257 ELTTS
+257 KLTTS

-273 IYYTGDDGVQEPAPY
+273 IYYTDDDDVPEPTPY
-288 TVTELSLSYYSG
+288 TVTELRFSPYGNS
-300 VTSDNNNYTSLV
+300 VTSVNNNYTALV
-312 LPDTLTDIRRS
+312 LPDTLTDIGGS

-339 KVFNATLQNMMEL
+339 KVFNATLQYMKQL
-352 KTLTFDEGVEEIASG
+352 RTLTFEEGVEEIASG
-367 SVVSGCTKLETIHL
+367 SVVSGCKNLTTIHL

-393 FSGASALTDI
+393 FSGASVLTDI

-413 GSTFSKCTSLKS
+413 GSTFSECTSLKS
-425 IELPASITTIP
+425 ITLPASITTIP
-436 RSMFAGCSALERVT
+436 SYMFAGCSALERVT

-460 GAFGSVTDWNGH
+460 SAFKS
-472 ETADTALTEIP
+472 DTALTEIP

-496 YGCSALTTV
+496 YGCSALKTV
-505 DLHNVTTMEYGAF
+505 DLHSVTTMEYGAF
-518 QGCKEL
+518 QGCDAL
-524 SGEIDLSKL
+524 SGEIDLSNL
-533 EVIPGNAFCY
+533 EEIPGHAFCY
-543 DSKITSVITCP
+543 DPNITSVITCP
-554 TLKSIGDWAFI
+554 TLRSIGDWAFI
-565 WAGIST
+565 WADIST
-571 ISLPETLNSIGE
+571 ISLPETLKSIGT
-583 YTFFLA
+583 YTFYKA

-597 PDSLTKLGA
+597 PDSLTQLGA
-606 NAFNGCEEIEAIQ
+606 SAFSGCEKVEAIQ
-619 IGSGLTDIPSNAF
+619 IGSGLTDIPKDAF
-632 DGCRK
+632 DGCK
-637 LTTITVNNRQEDV
+637 PKTITVNNRREDV
-650 KIPKIDRVTV
+650 HIPEIDGVTV

-669 DDDKVSTATDA
+669 DNDKVSNAEGA
-680 LSLQDAVKQAATN
+680 LSLQQAVDQAN

-705 DEPVTITAEQKV
+705 DEPVRIAAGQRV
-717 EITATENHNIFGNKD
+717 EITANTNCNIFGNKD
-732 QNLANLFVVEAGGEL
+732 KDLTNLFVVEEGGEL

-766 NHGKTTINGNVVIE
+766 NHGKTTIDGNVVIE
-780 KSTLEGNNIGVIEDK
+780 KSTLEGDSMGVIEDN
-795 GSSAKLILENGTIQ
+795 GSSAELILENGTIQ
-809 NHKIRGAHSASI
+809 NHKIRGALSASI

-834 TIRDNIANTSSS
+834 TIQDNIANTPSS

-858 STFTMNEGSI
+858 STFTMNRGSI

-884 NDAKARFTMNGGTLS
+884 SNAAKARFTMNGGTLS
-899 NNESHSYTSDST
+899 NNESHSYTPYST

-950 PTKEHGTAFTMY
+950 PTEEHGTAFTMN
-962 SGTISNN
+962 GGIISNN

-982 SCSNR
+982 SCSNY

-1008 EGNTQ
+1008 EGNTE
-1013 IYTTLHIQNALI
+1013 IYTTLHIENALI

-1040 TGDAKLYMQNGAV
+1040 TGDAKLYMQDGAV

-1102 APPGNLGTSGQGT
+1102 APAGNRGTSGQGT
-1115 RYNAV
+1115 RYNTV

-1142 SDGVSIPAVGSLI
+1142 SDGVSIPATGSLI

-1170 NGGVVIGEATSLSNS
+1170 NGGVVIGEATSLSHS
-1185 ISVKKV
+1185 ILVKKA

-1204 VTIHLKERDTGDVV
+1204 VTIHLKERDTGDIV
-1218 STAELTSENG
+1218 STAELSGENG
-1228 WQYTFTDLPLSPNH
+1228 WQHTFTDLPLSPDH

-1335 SSYSVTEDAVPG
+1335 GTYSVTEDAVPG

-1365 YERPLDPEP
+1365 YERPLYPEP
-1374 IEPIPPVDPPQ
+1374 IEPIDPIPPVDPPQ

-1391 PIVPETT
+1391 PIVPGTT
-1398 GNEPS
+1398 GNEPN

-1412 VPPTEPTEES
+1412 VPPTEPTEESTDES

-1429 SDPEESPIKETQETP
+1429 SDPEESPIKETQETS

-1466 MFAGVGLLVFGFYKR
+1466 MFAGAGLLVFGFYKR

>member
-1 MEAGCTIFLRWYTP
+1 
-15 PCGTRFAAHEHNDNA
+15 
-30 KERNTAMKKRL
+30 MKKRL

-62 AATNDDFVEDWEGAA
+62 AATNDDFVEDREDIA
-77 DFTDDSYSSSEQLF
+77 DYTDDSYSSGYSSSEQLF

-106 AAEVVAEEDANDS
+106 AAEVIAEEDANDS
-119 SDTEIDKAADSI
+119 SDTEIDRAADSI
-131 EETEPED
+131 EETESED
-138 EVQVSDAAK
+138 EVQDTDAAE
-147 DRNDLENPDEETES
+147 DRNDREYPDEETKS
-161 DTQNPWEAGPSDAE
+161 GTNPGEAGPSDAE

-208 DNALEE
+208 DDASEE

-227 TMAHENYAYTDVSGT
+227 TMAHEDYAYTDVSSGT
-242 KYTVDLYTDHTATIW
+242 EYMVDLYTDHTAKIW
-257 ELTTS
+257 KLTTS

-273 IYYTGDDGVQEPAPY
+273 IYYTDADGVPEPNPY
-288 TVTELSLSYYSG
+288 TVTELRFSPYGNS
-300 VTSDNNNYTSLV
+300 VTSVNNNYTALV
-312 LPDTLTDIRRS
+312 LPDTLTDIGGS

-339 KVFNATLQNMMEL
+339 KVFNATLQYMKQL
-352 KTLTFDEGVEEIASG
+352 RTLTFDEGVEEIASG
-367 SVVSGCTKLETIHL
+367 SVVSGCKNLTTIHL

-413 GSTFSKCTSLKS
+413 GSTFSECTSLKS

-436 RSMFAGCSALERVT
+436 SYMFAGCSALERVT
-450 AKGTITAIGN
+450 AKGTITTIGN
-460 GAFGSVTDWNGH
+460 SAFKS
-472 ETADTALTEIP
+472 DTALTEIP

-496 YGCSALTTV
+496 YGCSALKTV
-505 DLHNVTTMEYGAF
+505 DLHSVTTMEYAAF
-518 QGCKEL
+518 QGCDAL
-524 SGEIDLSKL
+524 SGEIDLSNL
-533 EVIPGNAFCY
+533 EVIPGHAFCY
-543 DSKITSVITCP
+543 DPNITSVVTCP
-554 TLKSIGDWAFI
+554 TLRSIGDWAFI

-571 ISLPETLNSIGE
+571 ISLPETLNSIGT
-583 YTFFLA
+583 YTFYKA

-597 PDSLTKLGA
+597 PDSLTQLGA
-606 NAFNGCEEIEAIQ
+606 SAFSGCEKVEAIQ
-619 IGSGLTDIPSNAF
+619 IGSGLTDIPKDAF
-632 DGCRK
+632 DGCK
-637 LTTITVNNRQEDV
+637 PKTITVNNRREDV
-650 KIPKIDRVTV
+650 HIPEIDGVTV

-669 DDDKVSTATDA
+669 DNDKVSNAEGA
-680 LSLQDAVKQAATN
+680 LSLQQAVNQAN

-705 DEPVTITAEQKV
+705 DEPVRIAAGQRV
-717 EITATENHNIFGNKD
+717 EITANENCNIFGNKD
-732 QNLANLFVVEAGGEL
+732 ENLANLFVVEEGGEL

-766 NHGKTTINGNVVIE
+766 NHGKTTIDGNVVIE
-780 KSTLEGNNIGVIEDK
+780 KSTLEGDSMGVIEDN
-795 GSSAKLILENGTIQ
+795 GSSAELILENGTIQ

-821 RVTEGASFTMNGG
+821 RVTKGASFTMNGG
-834 TIRDNIANTSSS
+834 TIQDNIANTPSS

-858 STFTMNEGSI
+858 STFTMNRGSI

-884 NDAKARFTMNGGTLS
+884 SNAAKARFTMNGGTLS
-899 NNESHSYTSDST
+899 NNESHSYTPYST

-925 LNNGT
+925 LNEGT

-950 PTKEHGTAFTMY
+950 PTEEHGTAFTMNG
-962 SGTISNN
+962 GTISNN

-982 SCSNR
+982 SCSNH

-1008 EGNTQ
+1008 EGNTE
-1013 IYTTLHIQNALI
+1013 IYTTLHIENALI

-1040 TGDAKLYMQNGAV
+1040 TGDAKLYMQDGAV

-1102 APPGNLGTSGQGT
+1102 APAGNRGTSGQGT
-1115 RYNAV
+1115 RYNTV

-1142 SDGVSIPAVGSLI
+1142 SDGVSIPATGSLI

-1170 NGGVVIGEATSLSNS
+1170 NGGVVIGEATSLSYS
-1185 ISVKKV
+1185 ISVKKA

-1204 VTIHLKERDTGDVV
+1204 VTIHLKERDTGDIV
-1218 STAELTSENG
+1218 STAELTGENG
-1228 WQYTFTDLPLSPNH
+1228 WQHTFTDLPLSPDH

-1335 SSYSVTEDAVPG
+1335 GTYSVTEDAVPG

-1365 YERPLDPEP
+1365 YERPLYPEP
-1374 IEPIPPVDPPQ
+1374 IEPIDPIPPVDPPQ

-1391 PIVPETT
+1391 PIVPGTT
-1398 GNEPS
+1398 GNEPN

-1412 VPPTEPTEES
+1412 VPPTEPTEESTDES

-1466 MFAGVGLLVFGFYKR
+1466 MFAGAGLLVFGFYKR

>member
-1 MEAGCTIFLRWYTP
+1 
-15 PCGTRFAAHEHNDNA
+15 
-30 KERNTAMKKRL
+30 MKKRL

-62 AATNDDFVEDWEGAA
+62 AATNDDFVEDREDIA
-77 DFTDDSYSSSEQLF
+77 DYTDDSYSSGYSSSEQLF

-106 AAEVVAEEDANDS
+106 AAEVIAEEDANDS
-119 SDTEIDKAADSI
+119 SDTEIDRAADSI

-138 EVQVSDAAK
+138 EVQNTDAAE
-147 DRNDLENPDEETES
+147 DRNDREYPDEETKS
-161 DTQNPWEAGPSDAE
+161 GTNPGEAGPSDAE

-208 DNALEE
+208 DDASEE

-227 TMAHENYAYTDVSGT
+227 TMAHEDYAYTDVSSGT
-242 KYTVDLYTDHTATIW
+242 EYMVNLYTDHTAKIW
-257 ELTTS
+257 KLTTS
-262 SGEAECILPST
+262 SGGAECILPST
-273 IYYTGDDGVQEPAPY
+273 IYYTGDDGVPEPNPY
-288 TVTELSLSYYSG
+288 TVTELSLSYWSG
-300 VTSDNNNYTSLV
+300 VTSDNNNYTALV
-312 LPDTLTDIRRS
+312 LPDTLTDIGGS

-339 KVFNATLQNMMEL
+339 KVFKATLQNMKEL
-352 KTLTFDEGVEEIASG
+352 KTLTFEEGVEEIASG
-367 SVVSGCTKLETIHL
+367 SVVSGCKSLTTIHL

-413 GSTFSKCTSLKS
+413 GSTFSECTSLES

-436 RSMFAGCSALERVT
+436 SSMFAGCSALERVT

-460 GAFGSVTDWNGH
+460 GAFGSVTDWKDQ
-472 ETADTALTEIP
+472 EIADTVLTEIP

-496 YGCSALTTV
+496 YGCSALETV
-505 DLHNVTTMEYGAF
+505 DLHSVTTMGYGAF
-518 QGCKEL
+518 QGCDAL
-524 SGEIDLSKL
+524 SGEIDLSNL
-533 EVIPGNAFCY
+533 EVIPGHAFCY
-543 DSKITSVITCP
+543 DPNITSVITCP
-554 TLKSIGDWAFI
+554 TLRSIGDWAVI
-565 WAGIST
+565 WADIST
-571 ISLPETLNSIGE
+571 ISLPETLNSIGT
-583 YTFFLA
+583 YTFYKA

-597 PDSLTKLGA
+597 PDSLTQLGA
-606 NAFNGCEEIEAIQ
+606 SAFSGCEEVNAIQ
-619 IGSGLTDIPSNAF
+619 IGSGLKDIPANAF
-632 DGCRK
+632 AGCTNLK
-637 LTTITVNNRQEDV
+637 TITVNNRREDV
-650 KIPKIDRVTV
+650 TIPKIDGVTV
-660 TYTIPSLTA
+660 TYTIPSLEAT
-669 DDDKVSTATDA
+669 DDKVSNAEGA
-680 LSLQDAVKQAATN
+680 LSLQQAVDQAN
-693 GTPVTIEKDIRL
+693 GPVTIEIEKDIRL
-705 DEPVTITAEQKV
+705 DEPVRIAAGQRV
-717 EITATENHNIFGNKD
+717 EITANANENYNLFGNKD
-732 QNLANLFVVEAGGEL
+732 EKPTNLFVVEEGGEL

-766 NHGKTTINGNVVIE
+766 NHGKTTIDGNVVIE
-780 KSTLEGNNIGVIEDK
+780 KSTLEGDSMGVIEDN
-795 GSSAKLILENGTIQ
+795 GSSAELILENGTIQ
-809 NHKIRGAHSASI
+809 NHKIRGALSASI

-834 TIRDNIANTSSS
+834 TIQDNIANTSSS

-858 STFTMNEGSI
+858 STFTMNGGSI

-884 NDAKARFTMNGGTLS
+884 SNAAKARFTMNGGSLS
-899 NNESHSYTSDST
+899 NNESRSYTPNST

-925 LNNGT
+925 LNDGT

-935 AYGGAGGGVAVMDEL
+935 AHGGAGGGVAVMDEL
-950 PTKEHGTAFTMY
+950 PTEEHGTAFTMNG
-962 SGTISNN
+962 GTISNN

-982 SCSNR
+982 SCSNY

-1008 EGNTQ
+1008 EGNTE
-1013 IYTTLHIQNALI
+1013 IYTTLHIENALI

-1040 TGDAKLYMQNGAV
+1040 TGDAKLYMQDGAV

-1102 APPGNLGTSGQGT
+1102 APAGNRGTSGQGT
-1115 RYNAV
+1115 RYNTV

-1142 SDGVSIPAVGSLI
+1142 SDGVSIPATGSLI

-1170 NGGVVIGEATSLSNS
+1170 NGGVVIGEATSLSYS
-1185 ISVKKV
+1185 ISVKKA

-1204 VTIHLKERDTGDVV
+1204 VTIHLKERDTGDIV
-1218 STAELTSENG
+1218 STAELTGENG
-1228 WQYTFTDLPLSPNH
+1228 WQHTFTDLPLSPDH

-1335 SSYSVTEDAVPG
+1335 GTYSVTEDAVPG

-1365 YERPLDPEP
+1365 YERPLYPEP
-1374 IEPIPPVDPPQ
+1374 IEPIDPIPPVDPPQ

-1391 PIVPETT
+1391 PIVPGTT
-1398 GNEPS
+1398 GNEPN

-1412 VPPTEPTEES
+1412 VPPTEPTEESTEES

-1429 SDPEESPIKETQETP
+1429 SDPEESPIKETQETS

-1466 MFAGVGLLVFGFYKR
+1466 MFAGAGLLVFGFYKR

>member
-1 MEAGCTIFLRWYTP
+1 
-15 PCGTRFAAHEHNDNA
+15 
-30 KERNTAMKKRL
+30 MKKQL

-62 AATNDDFVEDWEGAA
+62 AATNDDFVEDWEDAA
-77 DFTDDSYSSSEQLF
+77 DFTADSYSSGYSSSEQLF

-106 AAEVVAEEDANDS
+106 TAEVIAEEDANDS
-119 SDTEIDKAADSI
+119 SDTEIDRAADSI

-138 EVQVSDAAK
+138 EVPDTDAAE
-147 DRNDLENPDEETES
+147 DRNDWEDSDEETKS
-161 DTQNPWEAGPSDAE
+161 GTQNPGEAGPSDAE

-182 SWEETPKI
+182 LWEETPKI

-208 DNALEE
+208 DNPLEE
-214 EMDDDIALLAAGK
+214 EMDDDIALLAAEK
-227 TMAHENYAYTDVSGT
+227 TMAHEDYAYTDVLSGT
-242 KYTVDLYTDHTATIW
+242 EYMVNLYTDHTAKIW
-257 ELTTS
+257 KLTTS

-273 IYYTGDDGVQEPAPY
+273 IYYTGDDGVQEPDPY
-288 TVTELSLSYYSG
+288 TVTELSLSYWSG
-300 VTSDNNNYTSLV
+300 VTSTDNNYTSLV
-312 LPDTLTDIRRS
+312 LPDTLTDIGGS

-339 KVFNATLQNMMEL
+339 KVFNANLQDMKEL

-367 SVVSGCTKLETIHL
+367 SVVRGCTSLTTIHL

-387 LSGTGT
+387 LSGMGT

-413 GSTFSKCTSLKS
+413 GSTFSECTSLTS

-436 RSMFAGCSALERVT
+436 MHMFAGCSTLEHVT

-460 GAFGSVTDWNGH
+460 GAFKS
-472 ETADTALTEIP
+472 DTALTEIP

-496 YGCSALTTV
+496 YGCSALETV
-505 DLHNVTTMEYGAF
+505 DLHSVTSMEYGAF
-518 QGCKEL
+518 QGCKKL
-524 SGEIDLSKL
+524 SGEINLSNL
-533 EVIPGNAFCY
+533 EVIPENAFCY
-543 DSKITSVITCP
+543 DPNITSVITCP
-554 TLKSIGDWAFI
+554 TLSSIGDWAFI
-565 WAGIST
+565 WAGIQT
-571 ISLPETLNSIGE
+571 ISLPETLKSIGD
-583 YTFFLA
+583 YTFYDA
-589 SLSGTVAL
+589 SLSGTVTL
-597 PDSLTKLGA
+597 PDSLTHLGA
-606 NAFNGCEEIEAIQ
+606 NAFRKCKAVEAIQ
-619 IGSGLTDIPSNAF
+619 IGSGLTDIPANAF
-632 DGCRK
+632 DDCTNLK
-637 LTTITVNNRQEDV
+637 TITVNNRREDV
-650 KIPKIDRVTV
+650 NIPQIDGVTV
-660 TYTIPSLTA
+660 TYTIPSLEAT
-669 DDDKVSTATDA
+669 DDKVSTAADA
-680 LSLQDAVKQAATN
+680 LSLQEAVDQAN

-705 DEPVTITAEQKV
+705 DKPVTIAEGQQV
-717 EITATENHNIFGNKD
+717 EITANANENYNLFGNKD
-732 QNLANLFVVEAGGEL
+732 EKPTNLFVVEEGGEL

-766 NHGKTTINGNVVIE
+766 NHGKTTIDGNVVIE
-780 KSTLEGNNIGVIEDK
+780 KSTLAGDNMGVIEDN
-795 GSSAKLILENGTIQ
+795 GSSAELILENGTIQ
-809 NHKIRGAHSASI
+809 NHKIRGAFSASI
-821 RVTEGASFTMNGG
+821 RVTNGASFTMNGG
-834 TIRDNIANTSSS
+834 TIQDNIANTLSS
-846 DSSSPAVLLLGA
+846 DTSSPAVLLLGA
-858 STFTMNEGSI
+858 SKFTMNGGSI

-884 NDAKARFTMNGGTLS
+884 NNDAKARFTMNGGTLS
-899 NNESHSYTSDST
+899 NNESRSYTSDST

-930 ITGNC
+930 ITGNH
-935 AYGGAGGGVAVMDEL
+935 ASGGAGGGVAVMDQL
-950 PTKEHGTAFTMY
+950 PREEHGTAFTMY
-962 SGTISNN
+962 GGTISGN
-969 TASGYRC
+969 TAR

-982 SCSNR
+982 SCSNS
-987 VSLLGGRIENNSAY
+987 VSLSSGRIENNSAY

-1008 EGNTQ
+1008 EGNTE

-1025 TGNTA
+1025 TENTA

-1102 APPGNLGTSGQGT
+1102 APAGNRGTSGQGT

-1170 NGGVVIGEATSLSNS
+1170 NGGVVIGEATSLSHS
-1185 ISVKKV
+1185 ISVKKA
-1191 WDNPGYEDTQPSG
+1191 WDNPGHEDTQPSG
-1204 VTIHLKERDTGDVV
+1204 VTIHLKERDTGDIV
-1218 STAELTSENG
+1218 STAELTGENG
-1228 WQYTFTDLPLSPNH
+1228 WQYTFTNLPLSPNH

-1269 TYLTTPTPDVP
+1269 TYLTTPTPPPDVP

-1310 GDAKVKEADLTA
+1310 GDEKVKEADLTA
-1322 DMGWTYIFEDLPE
+1322 DMDWTYIFEDLPE
-1335 SSYSVTEDAVPG
+1335 GTYSVTEDAVPG

-1374 IEPIPPVDPPQ
+1374 IEPIDPIPPVDPPQ

-1422 TEERSAE
+1422 TEESTEERSAE
-1429 SDPEESPIKETQETP
+1429 SDPEESPIKETQETS

-1466 MFAGVGLLVFGFYKR
+1466 MFAGAGLLVFGLYKR

>member
-1 MEAGCTIFLRWYTP
+1 
-15 PCGTRFAAHEHNDNA
+15 
-30 KERNTAMKKRL
+30 MKKRL

-62 AATNDDFVEDWEGAA
+62 AATNDDFVEDREDIA
-77 DFTDDSYSSSEQLF
+77 DYTDDSYSSGYSSSEQLF

-106 AAEVVAEEDANDS
+106 AAEVIAEEDANDS
-119 SDTEIDKAADSI
+119 SDTEIDRAADSI

-138 EVQVSDAAK
+138 EVQDTDAAE
-147 DRNDLENPDEETES
+147 DRNDREYPDEETKS
-161 DTQNPWEAGPSDAE
+161 GTNPGEAGPSDAE

-208 DNALEE
+208 DDASEE
-214 EMDDDIALLAAGK
+214 EMDDDIALLATGK
-227 TMAHENYAYTDVSGT
+227 TMAHEDYAYTDVSSGT
-242 KYTVDLYTDHTATIW
+242 EYMVDLYTDHTAKIW
-257 ELTTS
+257 KLTTS

-273 IYYTGDDGVQEPAPY
+273 IYYTGDDGVPEPNPY
-288 TVTELSLSYYSG
+288 TVTELRFSPYGNS
-300 VTSDNNNYTSLV
+300 VTSVNNNYTALV
-312 LPDTLTDIRRS
+312 LPDTLTDIGGS

-339 KVFNATLQNMMEL
+339 KVFNATLQYMKQL
-352 KTLTFDEGVEEIASG
+352 RTLTFDEGVEEIASG
-367 SVVSGCTKLETIHL
+367 SVVSGCKNLTTIHL

-413 GSTFSKCTSLKS
+413 GSTFSECTSLKS

-436 RSMFAGCSALERVT
+436 SYMFAGCSALERVT
-450 AKGTITAIGN
+450 AKGTITTIGN
-460 GAFGSVTDWNGH
+460 SAFKS
-472 ETADTALTEIP
+472 DTALTEIP

-496 YGCSALTTV
+496 YGCSALKTV
-505 DLHNVTTMEYGAF
+505 DLHSVTTMGYAAF
-518 QGCKEL
+518 QGCDAL
-524 SGEIDLSKL
+524 SGEINLSNL
-533 EVIPGNAFCY
+533 EVIPGHAFCY
-543 DSKITSVITCP
+543 DPNITSVITCP
-554 TLKSIGDWAFI
+554 TLRSIGDWAFI

-571 ISLPETLNSIGE
+571 ISLPETLNSIGT
-583 YTFFLA
+583 YTFYKA

-597 PDSLTKLGA
+597 PDSLTQLGA
-606 NAFNGCEEIEAIQ
+606 SAFSGCEKVEAIQ
-619 IGSGLTDIPSNAF
+619 IGSGLTDIPKDAF
-632 DGCRK
+632 DGCK
-637 LTTITVNNRQEDV
+637 PKTITVNNRREDV
-650 KIPKIDRVTV
+650 HIPEIDGVTV

-669 DDDKVSTATDA
+669 DNDKVSNAEGA
-680 LSLQDAVKQAATN
+680 LSLQQAVDQAN

-705 DEPVTITAEQKV
+705 DEPVRIAAGQRV
-717 EITATENHNIFGNKD
+717 EITANENCNIFGNKD
-732 QNLANLFVVEAGGEL
+732 ENLANLFVVEEGGEL

-766 NHGKTTINGNVVIE
+766 NHGKTTIDGNVVIE
-780 KSTLEGNNIGVIEDK
+780 KSTLEGDSMGVIEDN
-795 GSSAKLILENGTIQ
+795 GSSAELILENGTIQ

-821 RVTEGASFTMNGG
+821 RVTKGASFTMNGG
-834 TIRDNIANTSSS
+834 TIQDNIANTPSS

-858 STFTMNEGSI
+858 STFTMNRGSI

-884 NDAKARFTMNGGTLS
+884 SNAAKARFTMNGGTLS
-899 NNESHSYTSDST
+899 NNESHSYTPYST

-950 PTKEHGTAFTMY
+950 PTEEHGTAFTMN
-962 SGTISNN
+962 GGIISNN

-982 SCSNR
+982 SCSNY

-1008 EGNTQ
+1008 EGNTE
-1013 IYTTLHIQNALI
+1013 IYTTLHIENALI

-1040 TGDAKLYMQNGAV
+1040 TGDAKLYMQDGAV

-1102 APPGNLGTSGQGT
+1102 APAGNRGTSGQGT
-1115 RYNAV
+1115 RYNTV

-1142 SDGVSIPAVGSLI
+1142 SDGVSIPATGSLI

-1170 NGGVVIGEATSLSNS
+1170 NGGVVIGEATSLSYS
-1185 ISVKKV
+1185 ISVKKA

-1204 VTIHLKERDTGDVV
+1204 VTIHLKERDTGDIV
-1218 STAELTSENG
+1218 STAELTGENG
-1228 WQYTFTDLPLSPNH
+1228 WQHTFTDLPLSPDH

-1335 SSYSVTEDAVPG
+1335 GTYSVTEDAVPG

-1365 YERPLDPEP
+1365 YERPLYPEP
-1374 IEPIPPVDPPQ
+1374 IEPIDPIPPVDPPQ

-1391 PIVPETT
+1391 PIVPGTT
-1398 GNEPS
+1398 GNEPN

-1412 VPPTEPTEES
+1412 VPPTEPTEESTEES

-1429 SDPEESPIKETQETP
+1429 SDPEESPIKETQETS

-1466 MFAGVGLLVFGFYKR
+1466 MFAGAGLLVFGFYKR

>member
-1 MEAGCTIFLRWYTP
+1 
-15 PCGTRFAAHEHNDNA
+15 
-30 KERNTAMKKRL
+30 MKKRL

-62 AATNDDFVEDWEGAA
+62 AATNDDFVEDREDIA
-77 DFTDDSYSSSEQLF
+77 DFTDDSYSSGYSSSEQLF

-106 AAEVVAEEDANDS
+106 AAEVIAEEDANDS
-119 SDTEIDKAADSI
+119 SDTEIDRAADSI

-138 EVQVSDAAK
+138 EVQDTDAAE
-147 DRNDLENPDEETES
+147 DRNDREDSDEETKS
-161 DTQNPWEAGPSDAE
+161 GTQNPEEAGPSDAE

-200 EDPFSYYD
+200 EDPFFYYD
-208 DNALEE
+208 DDASEE
-214 EMDDDIALLAAGK
+214 EMDDDIALPAAGK
-227 TMAHENYAYTDVSGT
+227 TMAHENYAYTDVSSGT
-242 KYTVDLYTDHTATIW
+242 EYMVDLYTDYTAKIRR
-257 ELTTS
+257 LTS
-262 SGEAECILPST
+262 SSGGAECILPST
-273 IYYTGDDGVQEPAPY
+273 IYYTDDAGVQDPNPY
-288 TVTELSLSYYSG
+288 TVTELSLPFSSS
-300 VTSDNNNYTSLV
+300 VTSDYTTLV
-312 LPDTLTDIRRS
+312 LPDTLTDMGGY
-323 LSGFKNVT
+323 LSSFKNVT

-339 KVFNATLQNMMEL
+339 KVFKAILQNMTEL
-352 KTLTFDEGVEEIASG
+352 KTLTFEEGVEEIASG
-367 SVVSGCTKLETIHL
+367 SVVSGCKNLTTIHL

-393 FSGASALTDI
+393 FSGASTLTDI
-403 TLPEGIAITE
+403 TLPDGIAITE
-413 GSTFSKCTSLKS
+413 GSTFSECTSLES

-436 RSMFAGCSALERVT
+436 SHMFAGCSALERVT
-450 AKGTITAIGN
+450 AKGTITAIDN
-460 GAFGSVTDWNGH
+460 GAFGSVTDWKNH

-496 YGCSALTTV
+496 YGCSALETV
-505 DLHNVTTMEYGAF
+505 DLHSVTTMGYAAF
-518 QGCKEL
+518 QGCKAL
-524 SGEIDLSKL
+524 SGEIDLSNL
-533 EVIPGNAFCY
+533 EEIPGHAFCY
-543 DSKITSVITCP
+543 DPNITSVITCS
-554 TLKSIGDWAFI
+554 TLSSIGDWAFI

-571 ISLPETLNSIGE
+571 ISLPETLNSIGT
-583 YTFFLA
+583 YTFYKA

-597 PDSLTKLGA
+597 PDSLTQLGA
-606 NAFNGCEEIEAIQ
+606 SAFSGCKEVEAIQ
-619 IGSGLTDIPSNAF
+619 IGSGLTDIPPNAF
-632 DGCRK
+632 AGCTNLK
-637 LTTITVNNRQEDV
+637 TITVNNRREDV
-650 KIPKIDRVTV
+650 HIPEIDGVTV
-660 TYTIPSLTA
+660 TYTIPSLEAT
-669 DDDKVSTATDA
+669 DDKVSNAEGA
-680 LSLQDAVKQAATN
+680 LSLQQAVDQAN
-693 GTPVTIEKDIRL
+693 GPVTIEIEKNICL
-705 DEPVTITAEQKV
+705 NAPVTIAKGKQV
-717 EITATENHNIFGNKD
+717 EITANANENYNLFGNKD
-732 QNLANLFVVEAGGEL
+732 ENLTNLFVVEAGGEL

-766 NHGKTTINGNVVIE
+766 NHGKTTIDGNVVIE
-780 KSTLEGNNIGVIEDK
+780 KSTLEGDSMGVIEDN
-795 GSSAKLILENGTIQ
+795 GSSAELILENGTIQ
-809 NHKIRGAHSASI
+809 NHKIRGARSASI

-834 TIRDNIANTSSS
+834 TIQDNIANTSSS

-858 STFTMNEGSI
+858 STFTMNGGSI

-884 NDAKARFTMNGGTLS
+884 SNAAKARFTMNSGTLS
-899 NNESHSYTSDST
+899 NNESRSYTPKST

-950 PTKEHGTAFTMY
+950 PTEEHGTAFTMNG
-962 SGTISNN
+962 GTISNN

-982 SCSNR
+982 SCSNY

-1008 EGNTQ
+1008 EGNTE
-1013 IYTTLHIQNALI
+1013 IYTTLHIENALI
-1025 TGNTA
+1025 TGNAA

-1040 TGDAKLYMQNGAV
+1040 TGDAKLYMQDGAV

-1102 APPGNLGTSGQGT
+1102 APAGNRGTSGQGT
-1115 RYNAV
+1115 RYNTV

-1142 SDGVSIPAVGSLI
+1142 SDGVSIPATGSLI

-1170 NGGVVIGEATSLSNS
+1170 NGGVVIGEATSLSYS
-1185 ISVKKV
+1185 ISVKKA

-1204 VTIHLKERDTGDVV
+1204 VTIHLKERDTGDIV
-1218 STAELTSENG
+1218 STAELTGENG
-1228 WQYTFTDLPLSPNH
+1228 WQHTFTDLPLSPDH

-1297 WERPASIHVSLWN
+1297 WKRPASIHVSLWN

-1335 SSYSVTEDAVPG
+1335 GTYSVTEDAVPG

-1365 YERPLDPEP
+1365 YERPLYPEP
-1374 IEPIPPVDPPQ
+1374 IEPIDPIPPVDPPQ

-1391 PIVPETT
+1391 PIVPGTT
-1398 GNEPS
+1398 GNEPN

-1412 VPPTEPTEES
+1412 VPPTEPTEESTEES

-1429 SDPEESPIKETQETP
+1429 SDPEESPIKETQETS

-1466 MFAGVGLLVFGFYKR
+1466 MFAGAGLLVFGFYKR

>member
-1 MEAGCTIFLRWYTP
+1 
-15 PCGTRFAAHEHNDNA
+15 
-30 KERNTAMKKRL
+30 MKKRL

-62 AATNDDFVEDWEGAA
+62 AATNDDFVEDREDIA
-77 DFTDDSYSSSEQLF
+77 DYTDDSYSSGYSSSEQLF

-106 AAEVVAEEDANDS
+106 AAEVIPEEDANDS
-119 SDTEIDKAADSI
+119 SDTEIDRAADSI

-138 EVQVSDAAK
+138 EVQDTDAAE
-147 DRNDLENPDEETES
+147 DRNDREDSDEETKS
-161 DTQNPWEAGPSDAE
+161 GTNPGETGPSDAE

-208 DNALEE
+208 DDASEE

-227 TMAHENYAYTDVSGT
+227 TMAHEDYAYTDVSSGT
-242 KYTVDLYTDHTATIW
+242 EYMVDLYTDHTAKIW
-257 ELTTS
+257 KLTTS
-262 SGEAECILPST
+262 SGEAKCILPST
-273 IYYTGDDGVQEPAPY
+273 IYYTDDDGVPEPNPY
-288 TVTELSLSYYSG
+288 TVTELRFSPYGNS
-300 VTSDNNNYTSLV
+300 VTSVNNNYTALV
-312 LPDTLTDIRRS
+312 LPDTLTDIGGS

-339 KVFNATLQNMMEL
+339 KVFNATLQYMKQL
-352 KTLTFDEGVEEIASG
+352 RTLTFEEGVEEIASG
-367 SVVSGCTKLETIHL
+367 SVVSGCKSLTTIHL

-413 GSTFSKCTSLKS
+413 GSTFSECTSLES

-436 RSMFAGCSALERVT
+436 SYMFAGCSALERVT

-460 GAFGSVTDWNGH
+460 SAFKS
-472 ETADTALTEIP
+472 DTALTEIP

-496 YGCSALTTV
+496 YGCSALETV
-505 DLHNVTTMEYGAF
+505 DLHSVTTMEYAAF
-518 QGCKEL
+518 QGCDAL
-524 SGEIDLSKL
+524 SGEIDLSNL
-533 EVIPGNAFCY
+533 EVIPGHAFCY
-543 DSKITSVITCP
+543 DPNITSVVTCP
-554 TLKSIGDWAFI
+554 TLRSIGDWAFI

-571 ISLPETLNSIGE
+571 ISLPETLNSIGT
-583 YTFFLA
+583 YTFYKS

-597 PDSLTKLGA
+597 PDSLTQLGA
-606 NAFNGCEEIEAIQ
+606 SAFSGCEKVEAIQ
-619 IGSGLTDIPSNAF
+619 IGSGLTDIPKDAF
-632 DGCRK
+632 DGCTNLK
-637 LTTITVNNRQEDV
+637 TITVNNRREDV
-650 KIPKIDRVTV
+650 HIPEIDGVTV
-660 TYTIPSLTA
+660 TYTIPSLEAT
-669 DDDKVSTATDA
+669 DDKVSNAEGA
-680 LSLQDAVKQAATN
+680 LSLQQAVDQAN
-693 GTPVTIEKDIRL
+693 GPVTIEIEKNICL
-705 DEPVTITAEQKV
+705 NAPVRIAAGQRV
-717 EITATENHNIFGNKD
+717 EITANTNCNIFGNKD
-732 QNLANLFVVEAGGEL
+732 KDLTNLFVVEEGGEL

-766 NHGKTTINGNVVIE
+766 NHGKTTIDGNVVIE
-780 KSTLEGNNIGVIEDK
+780 KSTLEGNDMGVIEDN
-795 GSSAKLILENGTIQ
+795 GSSAELILENGTIQ
-809 NHKIRGAHSASI
+809 NHKIRGALSASI

-834 TIRDNIANTSSS
+834 TIQDNIANTPSS

-858 STFTMNEGSI
+858 STFTMNGGSI

-884 NDAKARFTMNGGTLS
+884 SNAAKARFTMNSGTLS
-899 NNESHSYTSDST
+899 NNESRSYTPNST

-950 PTKEHGTAFTMY
+950 PTEEHGTAFTMNG
-962 SGTISNN
+962 GTISNN

-982 SCSNR
+982 SCSNY

-1008 EGNTQ
+1008 EGNTE
-1013 IYTTLHIQNALI
+1013 IYTTLHIENALI

-1040 TGDAKLYMQNGAV
+1040 TGDAKLYMQDGAV

-1102 APPGNLGTSGQGT
+1102 APAGNRGTSGQGT
-1115 RYNAV
+1115 RYNTV

-1142 SDGVSIPAVGSLI
+1142 SDGVSIPATGSLI

-1170 NGGVVIGEATSLSNS
+1170 NGGVVIGEATSLSYS
-1185 ISVKKV
+1185 ISVKKA

-1204 VTIHLKERDTGDVV
+1204 VTIHLKERDTGDIV
-1218 STAELTSENG
+1218 STAELTGENG
-1228 WQYTFTDLPLSPNH
+1228 WQHTFTDLPLSPDH

-1335 SSYSVTEDAVPG
+1335 GTYSVTEDAVPG

-1365 YERPLDPEP
+1365 YERPLYPEP
-1374 IEPIPPVDPPQ
+1374 IEPIDPIPPVDPPQ

-1391 PIVPETT
+1391 PIVPGTT
-1398 GNEPS
+1398 GNEPN

-1412 VPPTEPTEES
+1412 VPPTEPTEESTEES

-1444 SVSAKPPKLIQT
+1444 SVSANPPKLIQT

-1466 MFAGVGLLVFGFYKR
+1466 MFAGAGLLVFGFYKR

>member
-1 MEAGCTIFLRWYTP
+1 
-15 PCGTRFAAHEHNDNA
+15 
-30 KERNTAMKKRL
+30 MKKRL

-62 AATNDDFVEDWEGAA
+62 AATNDDFVEDREDIA
-77 DFTDDSYSSSEQLF
+77 DYTDDSYSSGYSSSEQLF

-106 AAEVVAEEDANDS
+106 AAEVIAEEDANDS
-119 SDTEIDKAADSI
+119 SDTEIDRAADSI

-138 EVQVSDAAK
+138 EVQNTDAAE
-147 DRNDLENPDEETES
+147 DRNDREDPDEETKS
-161 DTQNPWEAGPSDAE
+161 GTNPGEAGPSDAE

-208 DNALEE
+208 DDASEE

-227 TMAHENYAYTDVSGT
+227 TMAHEDYAYTDVSSGT
-242 KYTVDLYTDHTATIW
+242 EYMVDLYTDHTAKIW
-257 ELTTS
+257 KLTTS

-273 IYYTGDDGVQEPAPY
+273 IYYTDDDDVPEPTPY
-288 TVTELSLSYYSG
+288 TVTELRFSPYGNS
-300 VTSDNNNYTSLV
+300 VTSVNNNYTALV
-312 LPDTLTDIRRS
+312 LPDTLTDIGGS

-339 KVFNATLQNMMEL
+339 KVFNATLQYMKQL
-352 KTLTFDEGVEEIASG
+352 RTLTFEEGVEEIASG
-367 SVVSGCTKLETIHL
+367 SVVSGCKNLTTIHL

-413 GSTFSKCTSLKS
+413 GSTFSECTSLKS
-425 IELPASITTIP
+425 ITLPASITTIP
-436 RSMFAGCSALERVT
+436 SYMFAGCSALERVT

-460 GAFGSVTDWNGH
+460 SAFKS
-472 ETADTALTEIP
+472 DTALTEIP
-483 DLSQVTSIGDRAF
+483 DPSQVTSIGDRAF
-496 YGCSALTTV
+496 YGCSALKTV
-505 DLHNVTTMEYGAF
+505 DLHSVTTMEYGAF
-518 QGCKEL
+518 QGCDAL
-524 SGEIDLSKL
+524 SGEIDLSNL
-533 EVIPGNAFCY
+533 EEIPGHAFCY
-543 DSKITSVITCP
+543 DPNITSVITCP
-554 TLKSIGDWAFI
+554 TLRSIGDWAFI
-565 WAGIST
+565 WADIST
-571 ISLPETLNSIGE
+571 ISLPETLKSIGT
-583 YTFFLA
+583 YTFYKA

-597 PDSLTKLGA
+597 PDSLTQLGA
-606 NAFNGCEEIEAIQ
+606 SAFSGCEKVEAIQ
-619 IGSGLTDIPSNAF
+619 IGSGLTDIPKDAF
-632 DGCRK
+632 DGCK
-637 LTTITVNNRQEDV
+637 PKTITVNNRREDV
-650 KIPKIDRVTV
+650 HIPEIDGVTV

-669 DDDKVSTATDA
+669 DNDKVSNAEGA
-680 LSLQDAVKQAATN
+680 LSLQEAVDQAN

-705 DEPVTITAEQKV
+705 DEPVRIAAGQRV
-717 EITATENHNIFGNKD
+717 EITANANENYNLFGNKD
-732 QNLANLFVVEAGGEL
+732 EKPTNLFVVEEGGEL

-766 NHGKTTINGNVVIE
+766 NHGKTTIDGNVVIE
-780 KSTLEGNNIGVIEDK
+780 KSTLEGNDVGVIEDN
-795 GSSAKLILENGTIQ
+795 GSSAELILENGTIQ

-834 TIRDNIANTSSS
+834 TIQDNIANTASS

-858 STFTMNEGSI
+858 STFTMNGGSI

-884 NDAKARFTMNGGTLS
+884 NNAAKARFTMNGGTLS
-899 NNESHSYTSDST
+899 NNESRSYTPYST

-935 AYGGAGGGVAVMDEL
+935 AHGGAGGGVAVMDEL
-950 PTKEHGTAFTMY
+950 PTEEHGTAFTMNG
-962 SGTISNN
+962 GTISNN

-982 SCSNR
+982 SCSNC

-1001 DGGGVYS
+1001 DGGGIYS
-1008 EGNTQ
+1008 EGNTE
-1013 IYTTLHIQNALI
+1013 IYTTLHIENALI

-1040 TGDAKLYMQNGAV
+1040 TGDAKLYMQDGAV

-1102 APPGNLGTSGQGT
+1102 APAGNRGTSGQGT
-1115 RYNAV
+1115 RYNTV

-1170 NGGVVIGEATSLSNS
+1170 NGGVVIGEATSLSYS
-1185 ISVKKV
+1185 ISVKKA

-1204 VTIHLKERDTGDVV
+1204 VTIHLKERDTGDIV
-1218 STAELTSENG
+1218 STAELTGENG
-1228 WQYTFTDLPLSPNH
+1228 WQHTFTDLPLSPDH

-1335 SSYSVTEDAVPG
+1335 GTYSVTEDAVPG

-1365 YERPLDPEP
+1365 YERPLYPEP
-1374 IEPIPPVDPPQ
+1374 IEPIDPIPPVDPPQ

-1391 PIVPETT
+1391 PIVPGTT
-1398 GNEPS
+1398 GNEPN

-1412 VPPTEPTEES
+1412 VPPTEPTEESTEES

-1444 SVSAKPPKLIQT
+1444 SVSANPPKLIQT

-1466 MFAGVGLLVFGFYKR
+1466 MFAGAGLLVFGFYKR

>member
-1 MEAGCTIFLRWYTP
+1 
-15 PCGTRFAAHEHNDNA
+15 
-30 KERNTAMKKRL
+30 MKKRL

-62 AATNDDFVEDWEGAA
+62 AATNADFVEDREDIA
-77 DFTDDSYSSSEQLF
+77 DYTDDSSSSGYSSSEQLF

-106 AAEVVAEEDANDS
+106 AAEVIAEEDANDS
-119 SDTEIDKAADSI
+119 SDTEIDRAADSI

-138 EVQVSDAAK
+138 EVQNTDAAE
-147 DRNDLENPDEETES
+147 DRNDREYPDEETKS
-161 DTQNPWEAGPSDAE
+161 GTNPGEAGPSDAE

-208 DNALEE
+208 DDASEE

-227 TMAHENYAYTDVSGT
+227 TMAHKDYAYTDVSSGT
-242 KYTVDLYTDHTATIW
+242 EYMVDLYTDHTAKIW
-257 ELTTS
+257 QLITS
-262 SGEAECILPST
+262 SGGAECILPST
-273 IYYTGDDGVQEPAPY
+273 IYYTGDDGVPEPNPY
-288 TVTELSLSYYSG
+288 TVTELSLSYWSG
-300 VTSDNNNYTSLV
+300 VTSDNNNYTALV
-312 LPDTLTDIRRS
+312 LPDTLTDIGGS

-339 KVFNATLQNMMEL
+339 KVFKATLQNMKEL
-352 KTLTFDEGVEEIASG
+352 KTLTFEEGVEEIASG
-367 SVVSGCTKLETIHL
+367 SVVSGCKSLTTIHL

-413 GSTFSKCTSLKS
+413 GSTFSECTSLES

-436 RSMFAGCSALERVT
+436 SHMFAGCSALERVT

-460 GAFGSVTDWNGH
+460 GAFGSVTDWKDQ

-496 YGCSALTTV
+496 YGCSALETV
-505 DLHNVTTMEYGAF
+505 DLHSVTTMGYGAF
-518 QGCKEL
+518 QGCDAL
-524 SGEIDLSKL
+524 SREIDLSKL
-533 EVIPGNAFCY
+533 EVIPGHAFCY
-543 DSKITSVITCP
+543 DPNITSVITCP
-554 TLKSIGDWAFI
+554 TLRSIGDWAFI

-571 ISLPETLNSIGE
+571 ISLPETLNSIGT
-583 YTFFLA
+583 YTFYKA

-597 PDSLTKLGA
+597 PDSLTQLGA
-606 NAFNGCEEIEAIQ
+606 SAFSGCEEVNAIQ
-619 IGSGLTDIPSNAF
+619 IGSGLKDIPANAF
-632 DGCRK
+632 AGCTNLK
-637 LTTITVNNRQEDV
+637 TITVNNRREDV
-650 KIPKIDRVTV
+650 TIPKIDGVTV
-660 TYTIPSLTA
+660 TYTIPSLEAT
-669 DDDKVSTATDA
+669 DDKVSNAEGA
-680 LSLQDAVKQAATN
+680 LSLQQAVDQAN
-693 GTPVTIEKDIRL
+693 GPVTIEIEKNICL
-705 DEPVTITAEQKV
+705 NAPVTIAKGKQV
-717 EITATENHNIFGNKD
+717 EITANANENYNLFGNKD
-732 QNLANLFVVEAGGEL
+732 EKPTNLFVVEEGGEL

-766 NHGKTTINGNVVIE
+766 NHGKTTIDGNVVIE
-780 KSTLEGNNIGVIEDK
+780 KSTLEGNDVGVIEDN
-795 GSSAKLILENGTIQ
+795 GSSAELILENGTIQ
-809 NHKIRGAHSASI
+809 NHKIRGARSASI
-821 RVTEGASFTMNGG
+821 RVTEGASFTMKGG
-834 TIRDNIANTSSS
+834 TIQDNIANTSSS

-858 STFTMNEGSI
+858 STFTMDGGSI

-884 NDAKARFTMNGGTLS
+884 SNAEKARFTMNGGTLS
-899 NNESHSYTSDST
+899 NNESRSYTPYST

-950 PTKEHGTAFTMY
+950 PTEEHGTVFTMND
-962 SGTISNN
+962 GTISNN
-969 TASGYRC
+969 KASGYRC
-976 SGGGIY
+976 DGGGIY
-982 SCSNR
+982 SCSNH
-987 VSLLGGRIENNSAY
+987 VSLLGGRIENNAAY

-1008 EGNTQ
+1008 EGNTE

-1053 IYGNTAASAG
+1053 IYGNMAASAG

-1102 APPGNLGTSGQGT
+1102 APAGNRGTSGQGT
-1115 RYNAV
+1115 RYNTV

-1170 NGGVVIGEATSLSNS
+1170 NGGVVIGEATSLSYS

-1204 VTIHLKERDTGDVV
+1204 VTIHLKERDTGDIV
-1218 STAELTSENG
+1218 STAELTGENG
-1228 WQYTFTDLPLSPNH
+1228 WQHTFTDLPLSPDH

-1335 SSYSVTEDAVPG
+1335 GTYSVTEDAVPG

-1356 AGGFIITNT
+1356 AGSFIITNT
-1365 YERPLDPEP
+1365 YERPLYPEP
-1374 IEPIPPVDPPQ
+1374 IEPIDPIPPVDPPQ

-1391 PIVPETT
+1391 PIVPGTT
-1398 GNEPS
+1398 GNEPN

-1422 TEERSAE
+1422 TDESTEERSTE
-1429 SDPEESPIKETQETP
+1429 SDPQESPIKETQETP

-1466 MFAGVGLLVFGFYKR
+1466 MFAGAGLLVFGFYKR

>member
-1 MEAGCTIFLRWYTP
+1 
-15 PCGTRFAAHEHNDNA
+15 
-30 KERNTAMKKRL
+30 MKKRL

-62 AATNDDFVEDWEGAA
+62 AATNDDFVEDREDIA
-77 DFTDDSYSSSEQLF
+77 DFTDDSYSSGYSSSEQLF

-106 AAEVVAEEDANDS
+106 AAKVIAEEDANDP
-119 SDTEIDKAADSI
+119 SDTEIDRTADSI

-138 EVQVSDAAK
+138 EVQDTDAAE
-147 DRNDLENPDEETES
+147 DRNDREDSDEETKS
-161 DTQNPWEAGPSDAE
+161 GTQNPEEAGPSDAE

-208 DNALEE
+208 DDASEE

-227 TMAHENYAYTDVSGT
+227 TMAHKDYAYTDVSSGT
-242 KYTVDLYTDHTATIW
+242 EYMVDLYTDYTAKIRR
-257 ELTTS
+257 LTS
-262 SGEAECILPST
+262 SSGGAECILPST
-273 IYYTGDDGVQEPAPY
+273 IYYTDDAGVQDPNPY
-288 TVTELSLSYYSG
+288 TVTELSLPFSSS
-300 VTSDNNNYTSLV
+300 VTSDYTTLV
-312 LPDTLTDIRRS
+312 LPDTLTDMGGY
-323 LSGFKNVT
+323 LSSFKNVT

-339 KVFNATLQNMMEL
+339 KVFKAILQNMTEL
-352 KTLTFDEGVEEIASG
+352 KTLTFEEGVEEIASG
-367 SVVSGCTKLETIHL
+367 SVVSGCKNLTTIHL

-387 LSGTGT
+387 LSGTDT

-413 GSTFSKCTSLKS
+413 GSTFSECTSLES

-436 RSMFAGCSALERVT
+436 SHMFAGCSALERVT
-450 AKGTITAIGN
+450 AKGTITAIDN
-460 GAFGSVTDWNGH
+460 GAFGSVTDWKNH

-496 YGCSALTTV
+496 YGCSALETV
-505 DLHNVTTMEYGAF
+505 DLHSVTTMGYAAF
-518 QGCKEL
+518 QGCKAL
-524 SGEIDLSKL
+524 SGKIDLSNL
-533 EVIPGNAFCY
+533 EEIPGHAFCY
-543 DSKITSVITCP
+543 DPNITSVITCS
-554 TLKSIGDWAFI
+554 TLSSIGDWAFI

-571 ISLPETLNSIGE
+571 ISLPETLNSIGT
-583 YTFFLA
+583 YTFYKA

-597 PDSLTKLGA
+597 PDSLTQLGA
-606 NAFNGCEEIEAIQ
+606 SAFSGCKEVEAIQ
-619 IGSGLTDIPSNAF
+619 IGSGLTDIPPNAF
-632 DGCRK
+632 AGCTNLK
-637 LTTITVNNRQEDV
+637 TITVNNRREDV
-650 KIPKIDRVTV
+650 TIPKIDGVTV
-660 TYTIPSLTA
+660 TYTIPSLEAT
-669 DDDKVSTATDA
+669 DDKVSNAEGA
-680 LSLQDAVKQAATN
+680 LSLQQAVDQAN
-693 GTPVTIEKDIRL
+693 GPVTIEIEKNICL
-705 DEPVTITAEQKV
+705 NAPVTIAKGKQV
-717 EITATENHNIFGNKD
+717 EITANANENYNLFGNKD
-732 QNLANLFVVEAGGEL
+732 KDLTNLFVVEEGGEL

-766 NHGKTTINGNVVIE
+766 NHGKTTIDGNVVIE
-780 KSTLEGNNIGVIEDK
+780 KSTLEGNDVGVIEDN
-795 GSSAKLILENGTIQ
+795 GSSAELILENGTIQ
-809 NHKIRGAHSASI
+809 NHKIRGALSASI

-834 TIRDNIANTSSS
+834 TIQANIANTSSS

-858 STFTMNEGSI
+858 STFTMNGGSI

-884 NDAKARFTMNGGTLS
+884 SNAAKARFTMNGGSLS
-899 NNESHSYTSDST
+899 NNESRSYTPNST

-925 LNNGT
+925 LNDGT

-935 AYGGAGGGVAVMDEL
+935 AHDGAGGGVAVMDEL
-950 PTKEHGTAFTMY
+950 PTEEHGTAFTMNG
-962 SGTISNN
+962 GTISNN

-982 SCSNR
+982 SCSNY

-1008 EGNTQ
+1008 EGNTE
-1013 IYTTLHIQNALI
+1013 IYTTLHIENALI

-1040 TGDAKLYMQNGAV
+1040 TGDAKLYMQDGAV

-1102 APPGNLGTSGQGT
+1102 APPGNRGTSGQGT
-1115 RYNAV
+1115 RYNTV

-1142 SDGVSIPAVGSLI
+1142 SDGVSIPATGSLI

-1170 NGGVVIGEATSLSNS
+1170 NGGVVIGEATSLSYS
-1185 ISVKKV
+1185 ISVKKA
-1191 WDNPGYEDTQPSG
+1191 WDNPGYEDTQPSS
-1204 VTIHLKERDTGDVV
+1204 VTIHLKERDTGDIV
-1218 STAELTSENG
+1218 STAELTGENG

-1256 YYQDADGN
+1256 YYQDTDGN

-1269 TYLTTPTPDVP
+1269 THLTTPTPMPDVP

-1335 SSYSVTEDAVPG
+1335 GTYSVTEDAVPG

-1365 YERPLDPEP
+1365 YERPLYPEP
-1374 IEPIPPVDPPQ
+1374 IEPIDPIPPVDPPQ

-1391 PIVPETT
+1391 PIVPGTT
-1398 GNEPS
+1398 GNEPN
-1403 PPSTEETTS
+1403 PPSMEETTS
-1412 VPPTEPTEES
+1412 VPPTEPTEESTDES

-1444 SVSAKPPKLIQT
+1444 SVSANPPKLIQT

-1466 MFAGVGLLVFGFYKR
+1466 MFAGAGLLVFGFYKR

>member
-1 MEAGCTIFLRWYTP
+1 
-15 PCGTRFAAHEHNDNA
+15 
-30 KERNTAMKKRL
+30 MKKRL

-62 AATNDDFVEDWEGAA
+62 AATNDDFVEDRE
-77 DFTDDSYSSSEQLF
+77 DITDYTDDSYSSGYSSSEQLF

-106 AAEVVAEEDANDS
+106 AAKVIAEEDANDS
-119 SDTEIDKAADSI
+119 SDTEIDRAADSI
-131 EETEPED
+131 EETESED
-138 EVQVSDAAK
+138 EVQDTDAAE
-147 DRNDLENPDEETES
+147 DRNDREDSDEETRS
-161 DTQNPWEAGPSDAE
+161 GTNPGETGPSDAE
-175 TEEDVPD
+175 TEEDVSD

-208 DNALEE
+208 DDASEE

-227 TMAHENYAYTDVSGT
+227 TMAHEDYAYTDVSSGT
-242 KYTVDLYTDHTATIW
+242 EYMVDLYTDHTAKIW
-257 ELTTS
+257 KLTTS
-262 SGEAECILPST
+262 SGGAECILPST
-273 IYYTGDDGVQEPAPY
+273 IYYTDDDDVPEPTPY
-288 TVTELSLSYYSG
+288 TVTELKFSPYGNS
-300 VTSDNNNYTSLV
+300 VTSVNNNYTALV
-312 LPDTLTDIRRS
+312 LPDTLTDIGGS

-339 KVFNATLQNMMEL
+339 KVFNATLQYMKEL
-352 KTLTFDEGVEEIASG
+352 RTLTFEEGVEEIASG
-367 SVVSGCTKLETIHL
+367 SVVSGCKNLTTIHL

-413 GSTFSKCTSLKS
+413 GSTFSECTSLKS
-425 IELPASITTIP
+425 ITLPASITTIP
-436 RSMFAGCSALERVT
+436 SYMFAGCSALERVT

-460 GAFGSVTDWNGH
+460 SAFKS
-472 ETADTALTEIP
+472 DTALTEIP

-496 YGCSALTTV
+496 YGCSALKTV
-505 DLHNVTTMEYGAF
+505 DLHSVTTMEYGAF
-518 QGCKEL
+518 QGCDAL
-524 SGEIDLSKL
+524 SGEIDLSNL
-533 EVIPGNAFCY
+533 EEIPGHAFCY
-543 DSKITSVITCP
+543 DPNITSVITCP
-554 TLKSIGDWAFI
+554 TLRSIGDWAFI
-565 WAGIST
+565 WADIST
-571 ISLPETLNSIGE
+571 ISLPETLNSIGT
-583 YTFFLA
+583 YTFYKA

-597 PDSLTKLGA
+597 PDSLTQLGA
-606 NAFNGCEEIEAIQ
+606 SAFSGCEEVNAIQ
-619 IGSGLTDIPSNAF
+619 IGSGLKDIPANAF
-632 DGCRK
+632 AGCTNLK
-637 LTTITVNNRQEDV
+637 TITVNNRQEDV
-650 KIPKIDRVTV
+650 TIPKIDGVTV

-669 DDDKVSTATDA
+669 DNDKVSAAADA
-680 LSLQDAVKQAATN
+680 LSLQQAVNQAN

-705 DEPVTITAEQKV
+705 DEPVRIAAGQRV
-717 EITATENHNIFGNKD
+717 EITANANENYNLFGNKD
-732 QNLANLFVVEAGGEL
+732 KNLTNLFVVEAGGEL

-766 NHGKTTINGNVVIE
+766 NHGKTTIDGNVVIE
-780 KSTLEGNNIGVIEDK
+780 KSTLEGNDVGVIEDN
-795 GSSAKLILENGTIQ
+795 GSSAELILENGTIQ
-809 NHKIRGAHSASI
+809 NHKIRGALSASI

-834 TIRDNIANTSSS
+834 TIQANIANTSSS

-858 STFTMNEGSI
+858 STFTMNGGSI

-884 NDAKARFTMNGGTLS
+884 SNAAKARFTMNGGSLS
-899 NNESHSYTSDST
+899 NNESRSYTPNST

-925 LNNGT
+925 LNDGT

-935 AYGGAGGGVAVMDEL
+935 AHDGAGGGVAVMDEL
-950 PTKEHGTAFTMY
+950 PTEEHGTAFTMNG
-962 SGTISNN
+962 GTISNN

-982 SCSNR
+982 SCSNY

-1008 EGNTQ
+1008 EGNTE
-1013 IYTTLHIQNALI
+1013 IYTTLHIENALI

-1040 TGDAKLYMQNGAV
+1040 TGDAKLYMQDGAV

-1102 APPGNLGTSGQGT
+1102 APPGNRGTSGQGT
-1115 RYNAV
+1115 RYNTV

-1142 SDGVSIPAVGSLI
+1142 SDGVSIPATGSLI

-1170 NGGVVIGEATSLSNS
+1170 NGGVVIGEATSLSYS
-1185 ISVKKV
+1185 ISVKKA
-1191 WDNPGYEDTQPSG
+1191 WDNPGYEDTQPSS
-1204 VTIHLKERDTGDVV
+1204 VTIHLKERDTGDIV
-1218 STAELTSENG
+1218 STAELTGENG

-1269 TYLTTPTPDVP
+1269 THLTTPTPMPDVP

-1335 SSYSVTEDAVPG
+1335 GTYSVTEDAVPG

-1365 YERPLDPEP
+1365 YERPLYPEP
-1374 IEPIPPVDPPQ
+1374 IEPIDPIPPVDPPQ

-1391 PIVPETT
+1391 PIVPGTT
-1398 GNEPS
+1398 GNEPN

-1412 VPPTEPTEES
+1412 VPPTEPTEESTDES

-1429 SDPEESPIKETQETP
+1429 SDPEESPIKETQETS

-1466 MFAGVGLLVFGFYKR
+1466 MFAGAGLLVFGFYKR

>member
-1 MEAGCTIFLRWYTP
+1 
-15 PCGTRFAAHEHNDNA
+15 
-30 KERNTAMKKRL
+30 MKKRL

-62 AATNDDFVEDWEGAA
+62 AATNDDFVEDREDIA
-77 DFTDDSYSSSEQLF
+77 DFTDDSYSSGYSSSEQLF

-106 AAEVVAEEDANDS
+106 AAKVIAEEDANDS
-119 SDTEIDKAADSI
+119 SDTEIDRAADSI
-131 EETEPED
+131 EETESED
-138 EVQVSDAAK
+138 EVQDTDAAE
-147 DRNDLENPDEETES
+147 DRNDREDSDEETRS
-161 DTQNPWEAGPSDAE
+161 GTNPGETGPSDAE
-175 TEEDVPD
+175 TEEDVSD

-208 DNALEE
+208 DDASEE

-227 TMAHENYAYTDVSGT
+227 TMAHEDYAYTDVSSGT
-242 KYTVDLYTDHTATIW
+242 EYMVDLYTDHTAKIW
-257 ELTTS
+257 KLTTS
-262 SGEAECILPST
+262 SGGAECILPST
-273 IYYTGDDGVQEPAPY
+273 IYYTDDDDVPEPTPY
-288 TVTELSLSYYSG
+288 TVTELRFSPYGNS
-300 VTSDNNNYTSLV
+300 VTSVNNNYTALV
-312 LPDTLTDIRRS
+312 LPDTLTDIGGS

-339 KVFNATLQNMMEL
+339 KVFNATLQYMKEL
-352 KTLTFDEGVEEIASG
+352 RTLTFEEGVEEIASG
-367 SVVSGCTKLETIHL
+367 SVVSGCKNLTTIHL

-413 GSTFSKCTSLKS
+413 GSTFSECTSLKS

-436 RSMFAGCSALERVT
+436 SYMFAGCSALERVT

-460 GAFGSVTDWNGH
+460 SAFKS
-472 ETADTALTEIP
+472 DTALTEIP

-496 YGCSALTTV
+496 YGCSALKTV
-505 DLHNVTTMEYGAF
+505 DLHSVTTMEYGAF
-518 QGCKEL
+518 QGCDAL
-524 SGEIDLSKL
+524 SGEIDLSNL
-533 EVIPGNAFCY
+533 EEIPGNAFCY
-543 DSKITSVITCP
+543 DPNITSVITCP
-554 TLKSIGDWAFI
+554 TLRSIGDWAFI
-565 WAGIST
+565 WADIST
-571 ISLPETLNSIGE
+571 ISLPETLKSIGT
-583 YTFFLA
+583 YTFYKA

-597 PDSLTKLGA
+597 PDSLTQLGA
-606 NAFNGCEEIEAIQ
+606 SAFSGCEKVEAIQ
-619 IGSGLTDIPSNAF
+619 IGSGLTDIPKDAF
-632 DGCRK
+632 DGCTNLK
-637 LTTITVNNRQEDV
+637 TITVNNRREDV
-650 KIPKIDRVTV
+650 TIPKIDGVTV

-669 DDDKVSTATDA
+669 DNDKVSNAEGA
-680 LSLQDAVKQAATN
+680 LSLQQAVDQAN
-693 GTPVTIEKDIRL
+693 GPVTIEIEKDIRL
-705 DEPVTITAEQKV
+705 DEPVRIAAGQRV
-717 EITATENHNIFGNKD
+717 EITANENCNIFGNKD
-732 QNLANLFVVEAGGEL
+732 ENLANLFVVEEGGEL

-766 NHGKTTINGNVVIE
+766 NHGKTTIDGNVVIE
-780 KSTLEGNNIGVIEDK
+780 KSTLEGDSMGVIEDN
-795 GSSAKLILENGTIQ
+795 GSSAELILENGTIQ
-809 NHKIRGAHSASI
+809 NHKIRGALSASI

-834 TIRDNIANTSSS
+834 TIQDNIANTPSS

-884 NDAKARFTMNGGTLS
+884 SNAAKARFTMNGGTLS
-899 NNESHSYTSDST
+899 NNESHSYTPYST

-925 LNNGT
+925 LNEGT

-950 PTKEHGTAFTMY
+950 PTEEHGTAFTMNG
-962 SGTISNN
+962 GTISNN

-982 SCSNR
+982 SCSNY

-1008 EGNTQ
+1008 EGNTE
-1013 IYTTLHIQNALI
+1013 IYTTLHIENALI

-1040 TGDAKLYMQNGAV
+1040 TGDAKLYMQDGAV

-1102 APPGNLGTSGQGT
+1102 APAGNRGTSGQGT
-1115 RYNAV
+1115 RYNTV

-1142 SDGVSIPAVGSLI
+1142 SDGVSIPATGSLI

-1170 NGGVVIGEATSLSNS
+1170 NGGVVIGEATSLSYS
-1185 ISVKKV
+1185 ISVKKA

-1204 VTIHLKERDTGDVV
+1204 VTIHLKERDTGDIV
-1218 STAELTSENG
+1218 STAELTGENG
-1228 WQYTFTDLPLSPNH
+1228 WQHTFTDLPLSPDH

-1335 SSYSVTEDAVPG
+1335 GTYSVTEDAVPG

-1365 YERPLDPEP
+1365 YERPLYPEP
-1374 IEPIPPVDPPQ
+1374 IEPIDPIPPVDPPQ

-1391 PIVPETT
+1391 PIVPGTT
-1398 GNEPS
+1398 GNEPN

-1412 VPPTEPTEES
+1412 VPPTEPTEESTEES

-1444 SVSAKPPKLIQT
+1444 SVSANPPKLIQT

-1466 MFAGVGLLVFGFYKR
+1466 MFAGAGLLVFGFYKR

>member
-1 MEAGCTIFLRWYTP
+1 
-15 PCGTRFAAHEHNDNA
+15 
-30 KERNTAMKKRL
+30 MKKRL

-62 AATNDDFVEDWEGAA
+62 AATNDDFVEDREDIA
-77 DFTDDSYSSSEQLF
+77 DYTDDSYSSGYSSSEQLF

-106 AAEVVAEEDANDS
+106 AAEVIAEEDANDS
-119 SDTEIDKAADSI
+119 SDTEIDRAADSI

-138 EVQVSDAAK
+138 EVQDTDAAE
-147 DRNDLENPDEETES
+147 DRNDREDSDEETKS
-161 DTQNPWEAGPSDAE
+161 GTNPGETGPSDAE

-208 DNALEE
+208 DDASEE

-227 TMAHENYAYTDVSGT
+227 TMAHEDYAYTDVSSGT
-242 KYTVDLYTDHTATIW
+242 EYMVDLYTDHTAKIW
-257 ELTTS
+257 KLTTS

-273 IYYTGDDGVQEPAPY
+273 IYYTDDDGVPEPTPY
-288 TVTELSLSYYSG
+288 TVTELRLSYWSG
-300 VTSDNNNYTSLV
+300 VTSDNNNYTALV
-312 LPDTLTDIRRS
+312 LPDTLTDIGGS

-339 KVFNATLQNMMEL
+339 KVFNATLQNMKQL

-367 SVVSGCTKLETIHL
+367 SVVSGCKSLTTIHL

-387 LSGTGT
+387 LSGTST

-413 GSTFSKCTSLKS
+413 GSTFSECTSLES

-436 RSMFAGCSALERVT
+436 SSMFAGCSALERVT

-460 GAFGSVTDWNGH
+460 GAFGSVTDWKDQ
-472 ETADTALTEIP
+472 EIADTVLTEIP

-496 YGCSALTTV
+496 YGCSALETV
-505 DLHNVTTMEYGAF
+505 DLHSVTTMGYGAF
-518 QGCKEL
+518 QGCDAL
-524 SGEIDLSKL
+524 SGEIDLSNL
-533 EVIPGNAFCY
+533 EVIPGHAFCY
-543 DSKITSVITCP
+543 DPNITSVITCP
-554 TLKSIGDWAFI
+554 TLRSIGDWAFI
-565 WAGIST
+565 WADIST
-571 ISLPETLNSIGE
+571 ISLPETLNSIGT
-583 YTFFLA
+583 YTFYKA

-597 PDSLTKLGA
+597 PDSLTQLGA
-606 NAFNGCEEIEAIQ
+606 SAFSGCEEVNAIQ
-619 IGSGLTDIPSNAF
+619 IGSGLKDIPANAF
-632 DGCRK
+632 AGCTNLK
-637 LTTITVNNRQEDV
+637 TITVNNRREDV
-650 KIPKIDRVTV
+650 TIPKIDGVTV

-669 DDDKVSTATDA
+669 DNDKVSAAADA
-680 LSLQDAVKQAATN
+680 LSLQEAVDQAN

-705 DEPVTITAEQKV
+705 DEPVTIAEGKRV
-717 EITATENHNIFGNKD
+717 EITAKKNCNIFGNKD
-732 QNLANLFVVEAGGEL
+732 KNLTNLFVVEEGGEL

-766 NHGKTTINGNVVIE
+766 NHGKTTIDGNVVIE
-780 KSTLEGNNIGVIEDK
+780 KSTLEGNDVGVIEDN
-795 GSSAKLILENGTIQ
+795 GSSAELILENGTIQ
-809 NHKIRGAHSASI
+809 NHKIRGALSASI
-821 RVTEGASFTMNGG
+821 RVTEGASFTMNG
-834 TIRDNIANTSSS
+834 
-846 DSSSPAVLLLGA
+846 
-858 STFTMNEGSI
+858 GSI

-884 NDAKARFTMNGGTLS
+884 SNAAKARFTMNGGSLS
-899 NNESHSYTSDST
+899 NNESRSYTPNST

-925 LNNGT
+925 LNDGT

-935 AYGGAGGGVAVMDEL
+935 AHDGAGGGVAVMDEL
-950 PTKEHGTAFTMY
+950 PTEEHGTAFTMNG
-962 SGTISNN
+962 GTISNN

-982 SCSNR
+982 SCSNY

-1008 EGNTQ
+1008 EGNTE
-1013 IYTTLHIQNALI
+1013 IYTTLHIENALI

-1040 TGDAKLYMQNGAV
+1040 TGDAKLYMQDGAV

-1102 APPGNLGTSGQGT
+1102 APPGNRGTSGQGT

-1142 SDGVSIPAVGSLI
+1142 SDGVSVPAVGSLI

-1170 NGGVVIGEATSLSNS
+1170 NGGVVIGEETSLSYS
-1185 ISVKKV
+1185 ISVKKA

-1204 VTIHLKERDTGDVV
+1204 VTIHLKERDTGDIV
-1218 STAELTSENG
+1218 STAELTGENG
-1228 WQYTFTDLPLSPNH
+1228 WQYTFTGLPLSPDH

-1335 SSYSVTEDAVPG
+1335 GTYSVTEDAVPG

-1365 YERPLDPEP
+1365 YERPLYPEP
-1374 IEPIPPVDPPQ
+1374 IEPIDPIPPVDPPQ

-1391 PIVPETT
+1391 PIVPGTT
-1398 GNEPS
+1398 GNEPN

-1412 VPPTEPTEES
+1412 VPPTEPTEESTEES

-1429 SDPEESPIKETQETP
+1429 SDPEESPIKETQETS

-1466 MFAGVGLLVFGFYKR
+1466 MFAGAGLLVFGFYKR

>member
-1 MEAGCTIFLRWYTP
+1 
-15 PCGTRFAAHEHNDNA
+15 
-30 KERNTAMKKRL
+30 MKKRL

-62 AATNDDFVEDWEGAA
+62 AATNDDFVEDREDIA
-77 DFTDDSYSSSEQLF
+77 DYTDDSYSSGYSSSEQLF

-106 AAEVVAEEDANDS
+106 AAEVIAEEDANDS
-119 SDTEIDKAADSI
+119 SDTEIDRAADSI
-131 EETEPED
+131 EETEPGD
-138 EVQVSDAAK
+138 EVQDTDAAE
-147 DRNDLENPDEETES
+147 DRNDREYPDEETKS
-161 DTQNPWEAGPSDAE
+161 GTNPGEAGPSDAE

-208 DNALEE
+208 DDASEE

-227 TMAHENYAYTDVSGT
+227 TMAHEDYAYTDVSSGT
-242 KYTVDLYTDHTATIW
+242 EYMVDLYTDHTAKIW
-257 ELTTS
+257 KLTTS

-273 IYYTGDDGVQEPAPY
+273 IYYTDDDGVPEPNPY
-288 TVTELSLSYYSG
+288 TVTELRFSPYGNS
-300 VTSDNNNYTSLV
+300 VTSVNNNYTALV
-312 LPDTLTDIRRS
+312 LPDTLTDIGGS

-339 KVFNATLQNMMEL
+339 KVFNATLQYMKQL
-352 KTLTFDEGVEEIASG
+352 RTLTFEEGVEEIASG
-367 SVVSGCTKLETIHL
+367 SVVSGCKSLTTIHL

-413 GSTFSKCTSLKS
+413 GSTFSECTSLES

-436 RSMFAGCSALERVT
+436 SYMFAGCSALERVT
-450 AKGTITAIGN
+450 VKGTITAIGN
-460 GAFGSVTDWNGH
+460 SAFKS
-472 ETADTALTEIP
+472 DTALTEIP

-496 YGCSALTTV
+496 YGCSALKTV
-505 DLHNVTTMEYGAF
+505 DLHSVTTMEYAAF
-518 QGCKEL
+518 QGCDAL
-524 SGEIDLSKL
+524 SGEIDLSNL
-533 EVIPGNAFCY
+533 EVIPGHAFCY
-543 DSKITSVITCP
+543 DPNITSVVTCP
-554 TLKSIGDWAFI
+554 TLRSIGDWAFI

-571 ISLPETLNSIGE
+571 ISLPETLNSIGT
-583 YTFFLA
+583 YTFYKA

-597 PDSLTKLGA
+597 PDSLTQLGA
-606 NAFNGCEEIEAIQ
+606 SAFSGCEKVEAIQ
-619 IGSGLTDIPSNAF
+619 IGSGLTDIPKDAF
-632 DGCRK
+632 DGCK
-637 LTTITVNNRQEDV
+637 PKTITVNNRREDV
-650 KIPKIDRVTV
+650 TIPKIDGVTV

-669 DDDKVSTATDA
+669 DNDKVSAAADA
-680 LSLQDAVKQAATN
+680 LSLQQAVDQAN
-693 GTPVTIEKDIRL
+693 GTPVTIEIEKDIRL
-705 DEPVTITAEQKV
+705 DESVRIIAGQRV
-717 EITATENHNIFGNKD
+717 EITANANCNIFGNKD
-732 QNLANLFVVEAGGEL
+732 ENVKNLFVVEPGGEL

-766 NHGKTTINGNVVIE
+766 NHGKTTIDGNVVIE
-780 KSTLEGNNIGVIEDK
+780 KSTLEGNDVGVIEDN
-795 GSSAKLILENGTIQ
+795 GSSAELILENGTIQ

-834 TIRDNIANTSSS
+834 TIQDNIANTSSS

-858 STFTMNEGSI
+858 STFTMNGGSI

-884 NDAKARFTMNGGTLS
+884 SNAAKARFTMNGGSLS
-899 NNESHSYTSDST
+899 NNESRSYTPNST

-925 LNNGT
+925 LNDGT

-935 AYGGAGGGVAVMDEL
+935 AHDGAGGGVAVMDEL
-950 PTKEHGTAFTMY
+950 PTEEHGTAFTMNG
-962 SGTISNN
+962 GTISNN

-982 SCSNR
+982 SCSNY

-1008 EGNTQ
+1008 EGNTE
-1013 IYTTLHIQNALI
+1013 IYTTLHIENALI

-1040 TGDAKLYMQNGAV
+1040 TGDAKLYMQDGAV

-1102 APPGNLGTSGQGT
+1102 APPGNRGTSGQGT
-1115 RYNAV
+1115 RYNTV

-1142 SDGVSIPAVGSLI
+1142 SDGVSIPATGSLI

-1170 NGGVVIGEATSLSNS
+1170 NGGVVIGEATSLSYS
-1185 ISVKKV
+1185 ISVKKA
-1191 WDNPGYEDTQPSG
+1191 WDNPGYEDTQPSS
-1204 VTIHLKERDTGDVV
+1204 VTIHLKERDTGDIV
-1218 STAELTSENG
+1218 STAELTGENG

-1269 TYLTTPTPDVP
+1269 THLTTPTPMPDVP

-1335 SSYSVTEDAVPG
+1335 GTYSVTEDAVPG

-1365 YERPLDPEP
+1365 YERPLYPEP
-1374 IEPIPPVDPPQ
+1374 IEPIDPIPPVDPPQ

-1391 PIVPETT
+1391 PIVPGTT
-1398 GNEPS
+1398 GNEPN

-1412 VPPTEPTEES
+1412 VPPTEATEESTDES

-1466 MFAGVGLLVFGFYKR
+1466 MFAGAGLLVFGFYKR

>member
-1 MEAGCTIFLRWYTP
+1 
-15 PCGTRFAAHEHNDNA
+15 
-30 KERNTAMKKRL
+30 MKKRL

-62 AATNDDFVEDWEGAA
+62 AATNDDFVEDREDIA
-77 DFTDDSYSSSEQLF
+77 DFTDDSYSSGYSSSEQLF

-106 AAEVVAEEDANDS
+106 AAEVIAEEDANDS
-119 SDTEIDKAADSI
+119 SDTEIDRAADSI

-138 EVQVSDAAK
+138 EVQNTDAAE
-147 DRNDLENPDEETES
+147 DRNDREYPDEETKS
-161 DTQNPWEAGPSDAE
+161 GTNPGEAGPSDAE

-208 DNALEE
+208 DDASEE

-227 TMAHENYAYTDVSGT
+227 TMAHEDYAYTDVSSGT
-242 KYTVDLYTDHTATIW
+242 EYMVDLYTDHTAKIW
-257 ELTTS
+257 KLTTS

-273 IYYTGDDGVQEPAPY
+273 IYYTDDDDVPEPTPY
-288 TVTELSLSYYSG
+288 TVTELRFSPYGNS
-300 VTSDNNNYTSLV
+300 VTSVNNNYTALV
-312 LPDTLTDIRRS
+312 LPDTLTDIGGS

-339 KVFNATLQNMMEL
+339 KVFNATLQYMKQL
-352 KTLTFDEGVEEIASG
+352 RTLTFEEGVEEIASG
-367 SVVSGCTKLETIHL
+367 SVVSGCKNLTTIHL

-413 GSTFSKCTSLKS
+413 GSTFSECTSLKS
-425 IELPASITTIP
+425 ITLPASITTIP
-436 RSMFAGCSALERVT
+436 SYMFAGCSALERVT

-460 GAFGSVTDWNGH
+460 SAFKS
-472 ETADTALTEIP
+472 DTALTEIP

-496 YGCSALTTV
+496 YGCSALKTV
-505 DLHNVTTMEYGAF
+505 DLHSVTTMEYGAF
-518 QGCKEL
+518 QGCDAL
-524 SGEIDLSKL
+524 SGEIDLSNL
-533 EVIPGNAFCY
+533 EEIPGHAFCY
-543 DSKITSVITCP
+543 DPNITSVITCP
-554 TLKSIGDWAFI
+554 TLRSIGDWAFI
-565 WAGIST
+565 WADIST
-571 ISLPETLNSIGE
+571 ISLPETLKSIGT
-583 YTFFLA
+583 YTFYKA

-597 PDSLTKLGA
+597 PDSLTQLGA
-606 NAFNGCEEIEAIQ
+606 SAFSGCEKVEAIQ
-619 IGSGLTDIPSNAF
+619 IGSGLTDIPKDAF
-632 DGCRK
+632 DGCK
-637 LTTITVNNRQEDV
+637 PKTITVNNRREDV
-650 KIPKIDRVTV
+650 HIPEIDGVTV

-669 DDDKVSTATDA
+669 DNDKVSNAEGA
-680 LSLQDAVKQAATN
+680 LSLQQAVDQAN

-705 DEPVTITAEQKV
+705 DEPVRIAAGQRV
-717 EITATENHNIFGNKD
+717 EITANTNCNIFGNKD
-732 QNLANLFVVEAGGEL
+732 KDLTNLFVVEEGGEL

-766 NHGKTTINGNVVIE
+766 NHGKTTIDGNVVIE
-780 KSTLEGNNIGVIEDK
+780 KSTLEGDSMGVIEDN
-795 GSSAKLILENGTIQ
+795 GSSAELILENGTIQ
-809 NHKIRGAHSASI
+809 NHKIRGALSASI

-834 TIRDNIANTSSS
+834 TIQDNIANTPSS

-858 STFTMNEGSI
+858 STFTMNRGSI

-884 NDAKARFTMNGGTLS
+884 SNAAKARFTMNGGTLS
-899 NNESHSYTSDST
+899 NNESHSYTPYST

-950 PTKEHGTAFTMY
+950 PTEEHGTAFTMN
-962 SGTISNN
+962 GGIISNN

-982 SCSNR
+982 SCSNY

-1008 EGNTQ
+1008 EGNTE
-1013 IYTTLHIQNALI
+1013 IYTTLHIENALI

-1040 TGDAKLYMQNGAV
+1040 TGDAKLYMQDGAV

-1102 APPGNLGTSGQGT
+1102 APAGNRGTSGQGT
-1115 RYNAV
+1115 RYNTV

-1142 SDGVSIPAVGSLI
+1142 SDGVSIPATGSLI

-1170 NGGVVIGEATSLSNS
+1170 NGGVVIGEATSLSHS
-1185 ISVKKV
+1185 ILVKKA

-1204 VTIHLKERDTGDVV
+1204 VTIHLKERDTGDIV
-1218 STAELTSENG
+1218 STAELSGENG
-1228 WQYTFTDLPLSPNH
+1228 WQHTFTDLPLSPDH

-1335 SSYSVTEDAVPG
+1335 GTYSVTEDAVPG

-1365 YERPLDPEP
+1365 YERPLYPEP
-1374 IEPIPPVDPPQ
+1374 IEPIDPIPPVDPPQ

-1391 PIVPETT
+1391 PIVPGTT
-1398 GNEPS
+1398 GNEPN

-1422 TEERSAE
+1422 TDESTEERSAE
-1429 SDPEESPIKETQETP
+1429 SDPEESPIKEMQETS

-1466 MFAGVGLLVFGFYKR
+1466 MFAGAGLLVFGFYKR

>member
-1 MEAGCTIFLRWYTP
+1 
-15 PCGTRFAAHEHNDNA
+15 
-30 KERNTAMKKRL
+30 MKKRL

-62 AATNDDFVEDWEGAA
+62 AATNDDFVEDREDIA
-77 DFTDDSYSSSEQLF
+77 DYTDDSYSSGYSSSEQLF

-106 AAEVVAEEDANDS
+106 AAEVIAEEDANDS
-119 SDTEIDKAADSI
+119 SDTEIDRAADSI
-131 EETEPED
+131 EETESED
-138 EVQVSDAAK
+138 EVQDTDAAE
-147 DRNDLENPDEETES
+147 DRNDREYPDEETKS
-161 DTQNPWEAGPSDAE
+161 GTNPGEAGPSDAE

-182 SWEETPKI
+182 SLEETPKI

-208 DNALEE
+208 DDASEE

-227 TMAHENYAYTDVSGT
+227 TMAHEDYAYTDVSSGT
-242 KYTVDLYTDHTATIW
+242 EYMVDLYTDHTAKIW
-257 ELTTS
+257 KLTTS

-273 IYYTGDDGVQEPAPY
+273 IYYTGDDGVPEPNPY
-288 TVTELSLSYYSG
+288 TVTELRLSYWSG
-300 VTSDNNNYTSLV
+300 VTSDNNNYTALV
-312 LPDTLTDIRRS
+312 LPDTLTDIEGS

-339 KVFNATLQNMMEL
+339 KVFKATLQNMKEL
-352 KTLTFDEGVEEIASG
+352 KTLTFEEGVEEIASG
-367 SVVSGCTKLETIHL
+367 SVVSGCKSLTTIHL

-403 TLPEGIAITE
+403 TLPEGIEITE
-413 GSTFSKCTSLKS
+413 GSTFSECTSLES

-460 GAFGSVTDWNGH
+460 GAFGSVTDWNDQ

-496 YGCSALTTV
+496 YGCSALETV
-505 DLHNVTTMEYGAF
+505 DLHSVTTMGYGAF
-518 QGCKEL
+518 QGCDAL
-524 SGEIDLSKL
+524 SGEIDLSNL
-533 EVIPGNAFCY
+533 EVIPGHAFCY
-543 DSKITSVITCP
+543 DPNITSIITCP
-554 TLKSIGDWAFI
+554 TLRSIGDWAFI
-565 WAGIST
+565 WADIST
-571 ISLPETLNSIGE
+571 ISLPETLNSIGT
-583 YTFFLA
+583 YTFYKA

-597 PDSLTKLGA
+597 PDSLTQLGA
-606 NAFNGCEEIEAIQ
+606 SAFSGCEEVNAIQ
-619 IGSGLTDIPSNAF
+619 IGSGLKDIPANAF
-632 DGCRK
+632 AGCTNLK
-637 LTTITVNNRQEDV
+637 TITVNNRREDV
-650 KIPKIDRVTV
+650 TIPKIDGVTV
-660 TYTIPSLTA
+660 TYTIPSLEAT
-669 DDDKVSTATDA
+669 DDKVSNAEGA
-680 LSLQDAVKQAATN
+680 LSLQEAVDQAN
-693 GTPVTIEKDIRL
+693 GPVTIEIEKNICL
-705 DEPVTITAEQKV
+705 NAPVTIAKGKQV
-717 EITATENHNIFGNKD
+717 EITANANENYNLFGNKD
-732 QNLANLFVVEAGGEL
+732 EKPTNLFVVEEGGEL

-766 NHGKTTINGNVVIE
+766 NHGKTTIDGNVVIE
-780 KSTLEGNNIGVIEDK
+780 KSTLEGDSMGVIEDN
-795 GSSAKLILENGTIQ
+795 GSSAELILENGTIQ
-809 NHKIRGAHSASI
+809 NHKIRGALSASI

-834 TIRDNIANTSSS
+834 TIQDNIANTSSS

-858 STFTMNEGSI
+858 STFTMNGGSI

-884 NDAKARFTMNGGTLS
+884 SNAAKARFTMNGGTLS
-899 NNESHSYTSDST
+899 NNESRSYTPYST

-935 AYGGAGGGVAVMDEL
+935 AHDGAGGGVAVMDEL
-950 PTKEHGTAFTMY
+950 PREEHGTAFTMNG
-962 SGTISNN
+962 GTISNN

-982 SCSNR
+982 SCSNY

-1008 EGNTQ
+1008 EGNTE
-1013 IYTTLHIQNALI
+1013 IYTTLHIENALI

-1040 TGDAKLYMQNGAV
+1040 TGDAKLYMQDGAV

-1102 APPGNLGTSGQGT
+1102 APPGNRGTSGQGT
-1115 RYNAV
+1115 RYNTV

-1142 SDGVSIPAVGSLI
+1142 SDGVSIPATGSLI

-1170 NGGVVIGEATSLSNS
+1170 NGGVVIGEATSLSYS
-1185 ISVKKV
+1185 ISVKKA

-1204 VTIHLKERDTGDVV
+1204 VTIHLKERDTGDIV
-1218 STAELTSENG
+1218 STAELTGENG
-1228 WQYTFTDLPLSPNH
+1228 WQYIFTDLPLSPDH

-1322 DMGWTYIFEDLPE
+1322 DMGWTYIFEDLPKGT
-1335 SSYSVTEDAVPG
+1335 YSVTEDAVPG

-1365 YERPLDPEP
+1365 YERPLYPEP
-1374 IEPIPPVDPPQ
+1374 IEPIDPIPPVDPPQ

-1391 PIVPETT
+1391 PIVPGTT

-1422 TEERSAE
+1422 TEESTEERSAE
-1429 SDPEESPIKETQETP
+1429 SDPEESPIKETQETS

-1466 MFAGVGLLVFGFYKR
+1466 MFAGAGLLVFGFYKR